1 MTSPRFL
8 VGIDLGTTNTV
19 VAFCEITDNLE
30 QSNVTLF
37 DIDQLIGP
45 GEVVRKPL
53 LPSFRYHPADGQ
65 ISPSDLILPWESV
78 RTEGDIDNVIV
89 GEWARELGAK
99 VEGRQVSSAKSWLS
113 HQAVDRRSEILPWAG
128 AADVEKVS
136 PVTASASYLNHI
148 RQSWNYRHPSNKLED
163 QDVVVTVPASFDETA
178 RKLTLEAAEQAG
190 LGKIV
195 LLEEPQAVCYDWY
208 ARHQHTASEELK
220 TLPLIL
226 VCDVGGGT
234 TDLSLIEA
242 KFDSDELALDRI
254 GVGEHL
260 MLGGDNLDLALAHLA
275 EQRFSQSKKLNA
287 ANLTK
292 LIQQTRKAKENLLSA
307 NAPDEVKITMLGS
320 GSKLLGGT
328 KSVQLSKQE
337 VHQIALDGFFP
348 LSGFEEVPDK
358 RRSAVVEFGLPYV
371 ADPAVSKH
379 IAEFLTQHQQVS
391 YAALNRANKLNLES
405 NQDLESNQNLES
417 NQYLENGEGTEKP
430 AIPVGLLLNGG
441 VFNSELVTERI
452 TQLLEN
458 WKGTPITVLDNP
470 HPDWSV
476 ALGAVA
482 FGKARRGAQLKIGGG
497 AARSYFLHL
506 PEKNKMG
513 KALCLLAKGTE
524 EGHEIRLSGRRFSLT
539 LGEPVK
545 FNLLTSTHDS
555 FGNTNSGSNASI
567 QNGMMVDVDPDIFAP
582 LPPYISTLESEGAT
596 LQANQKERVEVQLAC
611 QLTEVG
617 TLKMECVS
625 TEDDSTENDSKRW
638 KLEFEVRNQQADD
651 QENSSF
657 HPNLEECKTLISRI
671 YSGNKKSAEG
681 KEIKTLPK
689 DLERKLGKRE
699 EWDFATLRQ
708 LFDAFSQG
716 RKRRRRSEQHEK
728 NWLRLAGFSMRPG
741 FGDPTDSWRIEQI
754 WSLYQQSIQFK
765 NHQGWTDWWVFW
777 RRVAGGLSQEQQ
789 ETILADIAK
798 YLHPGAMKNP
808 QSAKAAQDMG
818 YESMVR
824 LSASLE
830 NLDVEDKVLLATWYL
845 SKAMNHNQF
854 EQAHWWA
861 LGRLAS
867 RTPLYGSQHNAI
879 PREQIEQWLPK
890 LLELNWQKEQMIAFA
905 VVMMCR
911 KTGDRLFDV
920 SDDYREQVRSKL
932 KQSKVPESW
941 ISLVEEVKELSESES
956 KRVFGDALPSGLT
969 LISS

>member
-1 MTSPRFL
+1 MASPRFL

-19 VAFCEITDNLE
+19 VAYCEITDNLE
-30 QSNVTLF
+30 QSEVSLF

-53 LPSFRYHPADGQ
+53 LPSFRYHPAVGQ
-65 ISPSDLILPWESV
+65 ISPSDLTLPWENEPVS
-78 RTEGDIDNVIV
+78 GDISNVIV

-113 HQAVDRRSEILPWAG
+113 HQAVDRSSDILPWAG
-128 AADVEKVS
+128 AQDVDKVS
-136 PVTASASYLNHI
+136 PVIASASYLNHI
-148 RQSWNYRHPSNKLED
+148 RQAWNYRHPSNKLED

-178 RKLTLEAAEQAG
+178 RKLTLEAAELAG
-190 LGKIV
+190 LKKIV

-208 ARHQHTASEELK
+208 ARHQQTAADELK
-220 TLPLIL
+220 DLPLIL

-242 KFDSDELALDRI
+242 KFTHDDLALDRI

-275 EQRFSQSKKLNA
+275 ESRFSQTKKLTA
-287 ANLTK
+287 ASLTK
-292 LIQQTRKAKENLLSA
+292 LIQQTRKAKENLLSTS
-307 NAPDEVKITMLGS
+307 APEEVKITMLGS

-328 KSVQLSKQE
+328 KSIALSKQE

-348 LSGFEEVPDK
+348 LSDFSEVPDK

-379 IAEFLTQHQQVS
+379 VAEFLTQHQQVS
-391 YAALNRANKLNLES
+391 RAALGIEDDKHN
-405 NQDLESNQNLES
+405 
-417 NQYLENGEGTEKP
+417 

-441 VFNSELVTERI
+441 VFNSALVTERV
-452 TQLLEN
+452 TTLLSD
-458 WKGTPITVLDNP
+458 WRGAPVTVLDNP

-506 PEKNKMG
+506 QEKNKMG

-539 LGEPVK
+539 LGEPVR
-545 FNLLTSTHDS
+545 FNLLTSTHDTLTN
-555 FGNTNSGSNASI
+555 NTAI
-567 QNGMMVDVDPDIFAP
+567 QNGVMVDVDPDLFAP
-582 LPPYISTLESEGAT
+582 LPPYITTLEGEGAE

-625 TEDDSTENDSKRW
+625 AEDDSKRW
-638 KLEFEVRNQQADD
+638 ELEFEVRNKQTDD
-651 QENSSF
+651 SEQVKL
-657 HPNLEECKTLISRI
+657 HPKLNECKELIARL
-671 YSGNKKSAEG
+671 YSGNKKSAES
-681 KEIKTLPK
+681 KEIKTLAK
-689 DLERKLGKRE
+689 DLEKKLGKRD
-699 EWDFATLRQ
+699 EWDFTTLRQ
-708 LFDAFSQG
+708 LFDTFAQG

-728 NWLRLAGFSMRPG
+728 NWLRLAGFALRPG
-741 FGDPTDSWRIEQI
+741 FGDPTDSWRIEQV
-754 WSLYQQSIQFK
+754 WGLYQQNIQFK

-777 RRVAGGLSQEQQ
+777 RRIAGGLSQEQQ

-830 NLDVEDKVLLATWYL
+830 HLEVEDKVLLATWFL
-845 SKAMNHNQF
+845 SKAINHNQF

-861 LGRLAS
+861 MGRLAS
-867 RTPLYGSQHNAI
+867 RTPLYGSQHNVI
-879 PREQIEQWLPK
+879 PREQAEQWLPK
-890 LLELNWQKEQMIAFA
+890 LLEQNWQKEPMIAFA
-905 VVMMCR
+905 AVMICR
-911 KTGDRLFDV
+911 KTGDRLFDI
-920 SDDYREQVRSKL
+920 SDDYREQVLAKL

-941 ISLVEEVKELSESES
+941 VSLVEEVKELSESES
-956 KRVFGDALPSGLT
+956 KRIFGDALPSGLT
-969 LISS
+969 LVNN

>member
-1 MTSPRFL
+1 MASPRFL

-19 VAFCEITDNLE
+19 VAYCEITDNLE
-30 QSNVTLF
+30 QSEVSLF

-53 LPSFRYHPADGQ
+53 LPSFRYHPAVGQ
-65 ISPSDLILPWESV
+65 ISPSDLTLPWDNEPV
-78 RTEGDIDNVIV
+78 AGDINNVIV

-113 HQAVDRRSEILPWAG
+113 HQAVDRNSDILPWAG
-128 AADVEKVS
+128 AQDVDKVS
-136 PVTASASYLNHI
+136 PVIASASYLNHI
-148 RQSWNYRHPSNKLED
+148 RQAWNYRHPSNKLED

-178 RKLTLEAAEQAG
+178 RKLTLEAAELAG
-190 LGKIV
+190 LKKIV

-208 ARHQHTASEELK
+208 ARHQQTAADELK
-220 TLPLIL
+220 GLPLIL

-242 KFDSDELALDRI
+242 KFTHDDLALDRI

-275 EQRFSQSKKLNA
+275 ESRFNQNKKLTA
-287 ANLTK
+287 ASLTK

-307 NAPDEVKITMLGS
+307 SAPDEVKITMLGS

-328 KSVQLSKQE
+328 KSIALSKQE

-348 LSGFEEVPDK
+348 LSDFSEVPDK

-379 IAEFLTQHQQVS
+379 VAEFLTQHQQVS
-391 YAALNRANKLNLES
+391 RAALGIEDDK
-405 NQDLESNQNLES
+405 QN
-417 NQYLENGEGTEKP
+417 

-441 VFNSELVTERI
+441 VFNSDLVTERV
-452 TQLLEN
+452 TTLLSD
-458 WKGTPITVLDNP
+458 WRGAPVTVLDNP

-506 PEKNKMG
+506 QEKNKMG

-539 LGEPVK
+539 LGEPVR
-545 FNLLTSTHDS
+545 FNLLTSTHDTLTN
-555 FGNTNSGSNASI
+555 NTAI
-567 QNGMMVDVDPDIFAP
+567 QNGVMVDVDPDLFAP
-582 LPPYISTLESEGAT
+582 LPPYITTLEGEGAE

-625 TEDDSTENDSKRW
+625 AEDDKKRW
-638 KLEFEVRNQQADD
+638 ELEFEVRNKQADD
-651 QENSSF
+651 GEEIQL
-657 HPNLEECKTLISRI
+657 HPRLNECKELIARL

-681 KEIKTLPK
+681 KEIKTLAK
-689 DLERKLGKRE
+689 DLEKKLGKRD
-699 EWDFATLRQ
+699 EWDFTTLRQ
-708 LFDAFSQG
+708 LFDTFAQG

-728 NWLRLAGFSMRPG
+728 NWLRLAGFALRPG
-741 FGDPTDSWRIEQI
+741 FGDPTDSWRIEQV
-754 WSLYQQSIQFK
+754 WGLYQQNIQFK

-777 RRVAGGLSQEQQ
+777 RRIAGGLSQEQQ

-808 QSAKAAQDMG
+808 QSAKAAQEMG

-830 NLDVEDKVLLATWYL
+830 HLEVEDKVLLATWFL
-845 SKAMNHNQF
+845 SKAINQNQF

-861 LGRLAS
+861 MGRLAS
-867 RTPLYGSQHNAI
+867 RTPLYGSQHNVI
-879 PREQIEQWLPK
+879 PREQAEQWLPK
-890 LLELNWQKEQMIAFA
+890 LLEQNWLKEPMIAFA
-905 VVMMCR
+905 AVMICR
-911 KTGDRLFDV
+911 KTGDRLFDI
-920 SDDYREQVRSKL
+920 SDDYREQVLTKL

-941 ISLVEEVKELSESES
+941 VSLVEEVKELSESES

-969 LISS
+969 LVHH

>member
-1 MTSPRFL
+1 MASPRFL

-19 VAFCEITDNLE
+19 VAYCEITDNLE
-30 QSNVTLF
+30 QSEVSLF

-53 LPSFRYHPADGQ
+53 LPSFRYHPAVGQ
-65 ISPSDLILPWESV
+65 ISPSDLTLPWDNEPV
-78 RTEGDIDNVIV
+78 AGDINNVIV

-113 HQAVDRRSEILPWAG
+113 HQAVDRNSDILPWAG
-128 AADVEKVS
+128 AQDVDKVS
-136 PVTASASYLNHI
+136 PVIASASYLNHI
-148 RQSWNYRHPSNKLED
+148 RQAWNYRHPSNKLED

-178 RKLTLEAAEQAG
+178 RKLTLEAAELAG
-190 LGKIV
+190 LKKIV

-208 ARHQHTASEELK
+208 ARHQQTAADELK
-220 TLPLIL
+220 DLPLIL

-242 KFDSDELALDRI
+242 KFTHDDLALDRI

-275 EQRFSQSKKLNA
+275 ESRFSQNKKLTA
-287 ANLTK
+287 ASLTK
-292 LIQQTRKAKENLLSA
+292 LIQQTRKAKENLLSTS
-307 NAPDEVKITMLGS
+307 APDEVKITMLGS

-328 KSVQLSKQE
+328 KSIALSKQE

-348 LSGFEEVPDK
+348 LSDFSEVPDK

-379 IAEFLTQHQQVS
+379 VAEFLTQHQQVS
-391 YAALNRANKLNLES
+391 RAALGIEDDK
-405 NQDLESNQNLES
+405 QN
-417 NQYLENGEGTEKP
+417 

-441 VFNSELVTERI
+441 VFNSDLVTERV
-452 TQLLEN
+452 TTLLSD
-458 WKGTPITVLDNP
+458 WRSAPVTVLDNP

-506 PEKNKMG
+506 QEKNKMG

-539 LGEPVK
+539 LGEPVR
-545 FNLLTSTHDS
+545 FNLLTSTHDTLTN
-555 FGNTNSGSNASI
+555 NTAI
-567 QNGMMVDVDPDIFAP
+567 QNGVMVDVDPDLFAP
-582 LPPYISTLESEGAT
+582 LPPYITTLEGEGAE

-625 TEDDSTENDSKRW
+625 AEDDKKRW
-638 KLEFEVRNQQADD
+638 ELEFEVRNKQADD
-651 QENSSF
+651 GEEIQL
-657 HPNLEECKTLISRI
+657 HPRLNECKELIARL

-681 KEIKTLPK
+681 KEIKTLAK
-689 DLERKLGKRE
+689 DLEKKLGKRD
-699 EWDFATLRQ
+699 EWDFTTLRQ
-708 LFDAFSQG
+708 LFDTFAQG

-728 NWLRLAGFSMRPG
+728 NWLRLAGFALRPG
-741 FGDPTDSWRIEQI
+741 FGDPTDSWRIEQV
-754 WSLYQQSIQFK
+754 WGLYQQNIQFK

-777 RRVAGGLSQEQQ
+777 RRIAGGLSQEQQ

-808 QSAKAAQDMG
+808 QSAKAAQEMG

-830 NLDVEDKVLLATWYL
+830 HLEVEDKVLLATWFL
-845 SKAMNHNQF
+845 SKAINQNQF

-861 LGRLAS
+861 MGRLAS
-867 RTPLYGSQHNAI
+867 RTPLYGSQHNVI
-879 PREQIEQWLPK
+879 PREQAEQWLPK
-890 LLELNWQKEQMIAFA
+890 LLEQNWLKEPMIAFA
-905 VVMMCR
+905 AVMICR
-911 KTGDRLFDV
+911 KTGDRLFDI
-920 SDDYREQVRSKL
+920 SDDYREQVLTKL

-941 ISLVEEVKELSESES
+941 VSLVEEVKELSESES

-969 LISS
+969 LVHH

>member
-1 MTSPRFL
+1 MASPRFL

-19 VAFCEITDNLE
+19 VAYCEITDNLE
-30 QSNVTLF
+30 QSEVSLF

-53 LPSFRYHPADGQ
+53 LPSFRYHPAVGQ
-65 ISPSDLILPWESV
+65 ISPSDLTLPWDNEPV
-78 RTEGDIDNVIV
+78 AGDINNVIV

-113 HQAVDRRSEILPWAG
+113 HQAVDRNSDILPWAG
-128 AADVEKVS
+128 AQDVDKVS
-136 PVTASASYLNHI
+136 PVIASASYLNHI
-148 RQSWNYRHPSNKLED
+148 RQAWNYRHPSNKLED

-178 RKLTLEAAEQAG
+178 RKLTLEAAELAG
-190 LGKIV
+190 LKKIV

-208 ARHQHTASEELK
+208 ARHQQTAANELK
-220 TLPLIL
+220 DLPLIL

-242 KFDSDELALDRI
+242 KFTHDDLALDRI

-275 EQRFSQSKKLNA
+275 ESRFSQNKKLTA
-287 ANLTK
+287 ASLTK
-292 LIQQTRKAKENLLSA
+292 LIQQTRKAKENLLSTS
-307 NAPDEVKITMLGS
+307 APDEVKITMLGS

-328 KSVQLSKQE
+328 KSIALSKQE

-348 LSGFEEVPDK
+348 LSDFSEVPDK

-379 IAEFLTQHQQVS
+379 VAEFLTQHQQVS
-391 YAALNRANKLNLES
+391 RAALGIEDDK
-405 NQDLESNQNLES
+405 QN
-417 NQYLENGEGTEKP
+417 

-441 VFNSELVTERI
+441 VFNSDLVTERV
-452 TQLLEN
+452 TTLLSD
-458 WKGTPITVLDNP
+458 WRGAPVTVLDNP

-506 PEKNKMG
+506 QEKNKMG

-539 LGEPVK
+539 LGEPVR
-545 FNLLTSTHDS
+545 FNLLTSTHDTLTN
-555 FGNTNSGSNASI
+555 NTAI
-567 QNGMMVDVDPDIFAP
+567 QNGVMVDVDPDLFAP
-582 LPPYISTLESEGAT
+582 LPPYITTLEGEGAE

-625 TEDDSTENDSKRW
+625 AEDDSKRW
-638 KLEFEVRNQQADD
+638 ELEFEVRNKQTDD
-651 QENSSF
+651 SEQVKL
-657 HPNLEECKTLISRI
+657 HPKLNECKELIARL

-681 KEIKTLPK
+681 KEIKTLAK
-689 DLERKLGKRE
+689 DLEKKLGKRD
-699 EWDFATLRQ
+699 EWEFTTLRQ
-708 LFDAFSQG
+708 LFDTFAQG

-728 NWLRLAGFSMRPG
+728 NWLRLAGFALRPG
-741 FGDPTDSWRIEQI
+741 FGDPTDSWRIEQV
-754 WSLYQQSIQFK
+754 WGLYQQNIQFK

-777 RRVAGGLSQEQQ
+777 RRIAGGLSQEQQ

-808 QSAKAAQDMG
+808 QSAKAAQEMG

-830 NLDVEDKVLLATWYL
+830 HLEVEDKVLLATWFL
-845 SKAMNHNQF
+845 SKAINQNQF

-861 LGRLAS
+861 MGRLAS
-867 RTPLYGSQHNAI
+867 RTPLYGSQHNVI
-879 PREQIEQWLPK
+879 PREQAEQWLPK
-890 LLELNWQKEQMIAFA
+890 LLEQNWLKEPMIAFA
-905 VVMMCR
+905 AVMICR
-911 KTGDRLFDV
+911 KTGDRLFDI
-920 SDDYREQVRSKL
+920 SDDYREQVLTKL

-941 ISLVEEVKELSESES
+941 VSLVEEVKELSESES

-969 LISS
+969 LVHH

>member
-1 MTSPRFL
+1 MASPRFL

-19 VAFCEITDNLE
+19 VAYCEITDNLE
-30 QSNVTLF
+30 QSEVSLF

-53 LPSFRYHPADGQ
+53 LPSFRYHPAVGQ
-65 ISPSDLILPWESV
+65 ISPSDLTLPWENEPVS
-78 RTEGDIDNVIV
+78 GDISNVIV

-113 HQAVDRRSEILPWAG
+113 HQAVDRSSDILPWAG
-128 AADVEKVS
+128 AQDVDKVS
-136 PVTASASYLNHI
+136 PVIASASYLNHI
-148 RQSWNYRHPSNKLED
+148 RQAWNYRHPSNKLED

-178 RKLTLEAAEQAG
+178 RKLTLEAAQLAG
-190 LGKIV
+190 LKKIV

-208 ARHQHTASEELK
+208 ARHQQTAADELK
-220 TLPLIL
+220 ELPLIL

-242 KFDSDELALDRI
+242 SFSSQDELALDRI

-275 EQRFSQSKKLNA
+275 ESRFNQSKKLTA
-287 ANLTK
+287 ASLTK

-307 NAPDEVKITMLGS
+307 SAPEEVKITMLGS

-328 KSVQLSKQE
+328 KSIGLSKQE

-348 LSGFEEVPDK
+348 LSDFSEVPDK

-379 IAEFLTQHQQVS
+379 VAEFLTQHQQVAR
-391 YAALNRANKLNLES
+391 AALGIEDDK
-405 NQDLESNQNLES
+405 QN
-417 NQYLENGEGTEKP
+417 

-441 VFNSELVTERI
+441 VFNSELVTERV
-452 TQLLEN
+452 TTLLSD
-458 WKGTPITVLDNP
+458 WRGAPVTVLDNP

-506 PEKNKMG
+506 QEKNKMG

-539 LGEPVK
+539 LGEPVR
-545 FNLLTSTHDS
+545 FNLLTSTHDTLTN
-555 FGNTNSGSNASI
+555 NTAI
-567 QNGMMVDVDPDIFAP
+567 QNGVMVDVDPDLFAP
-582 LPPYISTLESEGAT
+582 LPPYITTLEGEGAE

-625 TEDDSTENDSKRW
+625 AEDDSKRW
-638 KLEFEVRNQQADD
+638 ELEFEVRNKQTDD
-651 QENSSF
+651 SEQVKL
-657 HPNLEECKTLISRI
+657 HPKLNECKELIARL
-671 YSGNKKSAEG
+671 YSGNKKSAES
-681 KEIKTLPK
+681 KEIKTLAK
-689 DLERKLGKRE
+689 DLERKLGKRD
-699 EWDFATLRQ
+699 EWDFTTLRQ
-708 LFDAFSQG
+708 LFDTFAQG

-728 NWLRLAGFSMRPG
+728 NWLRLAGFALRPG
-741 FGDPTDSWRIEQI
+741 FGDPTDSWRIEQV
-754 WSLYQQSIQFK
+754 WGLYQQNIQFK

-777 RRVAGGLSQEQQ
+777 RRIAGGLSQEQQ

-830 NLDVEDKVLLATWYL
+830 HLEVEDKVLLATWFL
-845 SKAMNHNQF
+845 SKAINHNQF

-861 LGRLAS
+861 MGRLAS
-867 RTPLYGSQHNAI
+867 RTPLYGSQHNVV
-879 PREQIEQWLPK
+879 PREQAEQWLPK
-890 LLELNWQKEQMIAFA
+890 LLEQNWQKEPMIAFA
-905 VVMMCR
+905 AVMICR
-911 KTGDRLFDV
+911 KTGDRLFDI
-920 SDDYREQVRSKL
+920 SDDYREQVLAKL

-941 ISLVEEVKELSESES
+941 VSLVEEVKELSESES
-956 KRVFGDALPSGLT
+956 KRIFGDALPSGLT
-969 LISS
+969 LVNN

>member
-1 MTSPRFL
+1 M
-8 VGIDLGTTNTV
+8 
-19 VAFCEITDNLE
+19 
-30 QSNVTLF
+30 
-37 DIDQLIGP
+37 
-45 GEVVRKPL
+45 
-53 LPSFRYHPADGQ
+53 
-65 ISPSDLILPWESV
+65 
-78 RTEGDIDNVIV
+78 
-89 GEWARELGAK
+89 
-99 VEGRQVSSAKSWLS
+99 EGRQVSSAKSWLS
-113 HQAVDRRSEILPWAG
+113 HQAVDRSSDILPWAG
-128 AADVEKVS
+128 AQDVDKVS
-136 PVTASASYLNHI
+136 PVIASASYLNHI
-148 RQSWNYRHPSNKLED
+148 RQAWNYRHPSNKLED

-178 RKLTLEAAEQAG
+178 RKLTLEAAELAG
-190 LGKIV
+190 LKKIV

-208 ARHQHTASEELK
+208 ARHQQTAADELK
-220 TLPLIL
+220 ELPLIL

-242 KFDSDELALDRI
+242 SFSSQDELALDRI

-275 EQRFSQSKKLNA
+275 ESRLSQNKGEQSKKLTA
-287 ANLTK
+287 ASLTK

-307 NAPDEVKITMLGS
+307 SAPDEVKITMLGS

-328 KSVQLSKQE
+328 KSIALSKQE

-348 LSGFEEVPDK
+348 LSDFSDVPDK

-379 IAEFLTQHQQVS
+379 VAEFLTQHQQVAR
-391 YAALNRANKLNLES
+391 AALGLE
-405 NQDLESNQNLES
+405 DDKQN
-417 NQYLENGEGTEKP
+417 

-441 VFNSELVTERI
+441 VFNSALVTERV
-452 TQLLEN
+452 TTLLSD
-458 WKGTPITVLDNP
+458 WRGAPVTVLDNP

-506 PEKNKMG
+506 QEKNKMG

-539 LGEPVK
+539 LGEPVR
-545 FNLLTSTHDS
+545 FNLLTSTHDTLTN
-555 FGNTNSGSNASI
+555 NTAI
-567 QNGMMVDVDPDIFAP
+567 QNGVMVDVDPDLFAP
-582 LPPYISTLESEGAT
+582 LPPYITTLEGEGAE

-625 TEDDSTENDSKRW
+625 AEDDSKRW
-638 KLEFEVRNQQADD
+638 ELEFEVRNKQTDD
-651 QENSSF
+651 SEQVKL
-657 HPNLEECKTLISRI
+657 HPKLNECKELIARL
-671 YSGNKKSAEG
+671 YSGNKKSAES
-681 KEIKTLPK
+681 KEIKTLAR
-689 DLERKLGKRE
+689 DLEKKLGKRD
-699 EWDFATLRQ
+699 EWDFTTLRQ
-708 LFDAFSQG
+708 LFDTFAQG

-728 NWLRLAGFSMRPG
+728 NWLRLAGFALRPG
-741 FGDPTDSWRIEQI
+741 FGDPTDSWRIKQV
-754 WSLYQQSIQFK
+754 WGLYQQNIQFK

-777 RRVAGGLSQEQQ
+777 RRIAGGLSQEQQ

-830 NLDVEDKVLLATWYL
+830 HLEVEDKVLLATWFL
-845 SKAMNHNQF
+845 SKAINHNQF

-861 LGRLAS
+861 MGRLAS
-867 RTPLYGSQHNAI
+867 RTPLYGSQHNVV
-879 PREQIEQWLPK
+879 PREQAEQWLPK
-890 LLELNWQKEQMIAFA
+890 LLEQNWQKEPMIAFA
-905 VVMMCR
+905 AVMICR
-911 KTGDRLFDV
+911 KTGDRLFDI
-920 SDDYREQVRSKL
+920 SDDYREQVLTKL

-941 ISLVEEVKELSESES
+941 VSLVEEVKELSESES
-956 KRVFGDALPSGLT
+956 KRIFGDALQAA
-969 LISS
+969 

>member
-1 MTSPRFL
+1 MASPRFL

-19 VAFCEITDNLE
+19 VAFCEITDDLQ
-30 QSNVTLF
+30 QSEVSLF
-37 DIDQLIGP
+37 EIDQLIGP

-53 LPSFRYHPADGQ
+53 LPSFRYHPAQGQ
-65 ISPSDLILPWESV
+65 ISPSDLTLPWEPV
-78 RTEGDIDNVIV
+78 PVAGDIKHVIV

-113 HQAVDRRSEILPWAG
+113 HQGVDRSSDILPWAG
-128 AADVEKVS
+128 ATDVDKVS
-136 PVTASASYLNHI
+136 PVIASASYLNHI
-148 RQSWNYRHPSNKLED
+148 RQAWNYRNPSNKLED

-178 RKLTLEAAEQAG
+178 RKLTLEAAQLAG
-190 LGKIV
+190 LNKIV

-208 ARHQHTASEELK
+208 ARHQQSAAEELK
-220 TLPLIL
+220 QLPLIL

-242 KFDSDELALDRI
+242 SFDSNDALALDRI

-275 EQRFSQSKKLNA
+275 ETRFNQSKKLNA
-287 ANLTK
+287 ASLTK
-292 LIQQTRKAKENLLSA
+292 LIQQTRKAKENLLAA

-328 KSVQLSKQE
+328 KSIGLSKQE

-348 LSGFEEVPDK
+348 LSDFEQTPDK

-379 IAEFLTQHQQVS
+379 VAEFLNQHQQVS
-391 YAALNRANKLNLES
+391 YSALNQEDQS
-405 NQDLESNQNLES
+405 
-417 NQYLENGEGTEKP
+417 KP

-441 VFNSELVTERI
+441 VFNSELVAERV
-452 TQLLEN
+452 TSLLGN
-458 WKGTPITVLDNP
+458 WRGEPVTVLDNP

-506 PEKNKMG
+506 QEKNKMG
-513 KALCLLAKGTE
+513 KALCLLSKGTE

-539 LGEPVK
+539 LGEPVR
-545 FNLLTSTHDS
+545 FNLLTTTHDTLTN
-555 FGNTNSGSNASI
+555 NTAI
-567 QNGMMVDVDPDIFAP
+567 QNGVMVDIDPDLFAP
-582 LPPYISTLESEGAT
+582 LPPYISTLEGEGVE
-596 LQANQKERVEVQLAC
+596 LKANQKERVEVQLAC

-617 TLKMECVS
+617 TLKMECVNV
-625 TEDDSTENDSKRW
+625 EDDSKRW
-638 KLEFEVRNQQADD
+638 ELEFEVRNQKVEEEQQQDL
-651 QENSSF
+651 
-657 HPNLEECKTLISRI
+657 HPRLAECKELVSRI
-671 YSGNKKSAEG
+671 YSGNKKSADS
-681 KEIKTLPK
+681 KEIKTLAK
-689 DLERKLGKRE
+689 ELEKKLGKRE
-699 EWDFATLRQ
+699 EWDFPTLRH
-708 LFDAFSQG
+708 LFDSFALG
-716 RKRRRRSEQHEK
+716 RKRRRRSEPHEK
-728 NWLRLAGFSMRPG
+728 NWLRLAGFSLRPG
-741 FGDPTDSWRIEQI
+741 FGDATDSWRIEQV
-754 WSLYQQSIQFK
+754 WGLYQQGIQFK

-777 RRVAGGLSQEQQ
+777 RRIAGGLSQEQQ

-824 LSASLE
+824 LAASLE
-830 NLDVEDKVLLATWYL
+830 HLEVEDKVLLASWCL
-845 SKAMNHNQF
+845 SKAINHNQF

-867 RTPLYGSQHNAI
+867 RTPLYGSQHSVI
-879 PREQIEQWLPK
+879 PREQAEQWLPK
-890 LLELNWQKEQMIAFA
+890 LLEQNWQKEPMIAFA
-905 VVMMCR
+905 AVMICR
-911 KTGDRLFDV
+911 KTGDRLFDI
-920 SDDYREQVRSKL
+920 SDSFRAEVITKL
-932 KQSKVPESW
+932 KQSKVPDSW
-941 ISLVEEVKELSESES
+941 LSLVEEVKELSESES

-969 LISS
+969 LVNH

>member
-1 MTSPRFL
+1 MASPRFL

-19 VAFCEITDNLE
+19 VAYCEITDNLE
-30 QSNVTLF
+30 QSEVSLF

-53 LPSFRYHPADGQ
+53 LPSFRYHPAVGQ
-65 ISPSDLILPWESV
+65 ISPSDLTLPWDNEPVAS
-78 RTEGDIDNVIV
+78 DINNVIV

-113 HQAVDRRSEILPWAG
+113 HQAVDRNSDILPWAG
-128 AADVEKVS
+128 AQDVDKVS
-136 PVTASASYLNHI
+136 PVIASASYLNHI
-148 RQSWNYRHPSNKLED
+148 RQAWNYRHPSNKLED

-178 RKLTLEAAEQAG
+178 RKLTLEAAELAG
-190 LGKIV
+190 LKKIV

-208 ARHQHTASEELK
+208 ARHQQTAADELK
-220 TLPLIL
+220 DLPLIL

-242 KFDSDELALDRI
+242 KFTNSDLALDRI

-275 EQRFSQSKKLNA
+275 ESRFSQNKKLTA
-287 ANLTK
+287 ASLTK
-292 LIQQTRKAKENLLSA
+292 LIQQTRKAKENLLSTS
-307 NAPDEVKITMLGS
+307 APDEVKITMLGS

-328 KSVQLSKQE
+328 KSIALSKQE

-348 LSGFEEVPDK
+348 LSDFSEVPDK

-379 IAEFLTQHQQVS
+379 VAEFLTQHQQVAR
-391 YAALNRANKLNLES
+391 AALGIEDDK
-405 NQDLESNQNLES
+405 QN
-417 NQYLENGEGTEKP
+417 

-441 VFNSELVTERI
+441 VFNSDLVTERV
-452 TQLLEN
+452 TTLLSD
-458 WKGTPITVLDNP
+458 WRGAPVTVLDNP

-506 PEKNKMG
+506 QEKNKMG

-539 LGEPVK
+539 LGEPVR
-545 FNLLTSTHDS
+545 FNLLTSTHDTLTN
-555 FGNTNSGSNASI
+555 NTAI
-567 QNGMMVDVDPDIFAP
+567 QNGVMVDVDPDLFAP
-582 LPPYISTLESEGAT
+582 LPPYITTLEGEGAE

-625 TEDDSTENDSKRW
+625 AEDDSKRW
-638 KLEFEVRNQQADD
+638 ELEFEVRNKQTDD
-651 QENSSF
+651 SEQVKL
-657 HPNLEECKTLISRI
+657 HPKLNECKELIARL

-681 KEIKTLPK
+681 KEIKTLAK
-689 DLERKLGKRE
+689 DLEKKLGKRD
-699 EWDFATLRQ
+699 EWDFTTLRQ
-708 LFDAFSQG
+708 LFDTFAQG

-728 NWLRLAGFSMRPG
+728 NWLRLAGFALRPG
-741 FGDPTDSWRIEQI
+741 FGDPTDSWRIEQV
-754 WSLYQQSIQFK
+754 WGLYQQNIQFK

-777 RRVAGGLSQEQQ
+777 RRIAGGLSQEQQ

-808 QSAKAAQDMG
+808 QSAKAAQEMG

-830 NLDVEDKVLLATWYL
+830 HLEVEDKVLLATWFL
-845 SKAMNHNQF
+845 SKAINQNQF

-861 LGRLAS
+861 MGRLAS
-867 RTPLYGSQHNAI
+867 RTPLYGSQHNVI
-879 PREQIEQWLPK
+879 PREQAEQWLPK
-890 LLELNWQKEQMIAFA
+890 LLEQNWLKEPMIAFA
-905 VVMMCR
+905 AVMICR
-911 KTGDRLFDV
+911 KTGDRLFDI
-920 SDDYREQVRSKL
+920 SDDYREQVLTKL

-941 ISLVEEVKELSESES
+941 VSLVEEVKELSESES
-956 KRVFGDALPSGLT
+956 KRVFGDALPNGLT
-969 LISS
+969 LVHH

>member
-1 MTSPRFL
+1 MASPRFL

-19 VAFCEITDNLE
+19 VAYCEITDNLE
-30 QSNVTLF
+30 QSKVSLF

-53 LPSFRYHPADGQ
+53 LPSFRYHPAVGQ
-65 ISPSDLILPWESV
+65 ISPSDLTLPWENEPVS
-78 RTEGDIDNVIV
+78 GDISNVIV
-89 GEWARELGAK
+89 GEWARELGTK

-113 HQAVDRRSEILPWAG
+113 HQAVDRSSDILPWAG
-128 AADVEKVS
+128 AQDVDKVS
-136 PVTASASYLNHI
+136 PVIASASYLNHI
-148 RQSWNYRHPSNKLED
+148 RQAWNYRHPSNKLED

-178 RKLTLEAAEQAG
+178 RKLTLEAAELAG
-190 LGKIV
+190 LKKIV

-208 ARHQHTASEELK
+208 ARHQQTAADELK
-220 TLPLIL
+220 ELPLIL

-242 KFDSDELALDRI
+242 SFSSQDELALDRI

-275 EQRFSQSKKLNA
+275 ESRFNQSKKLTA
-287 ANLTK
+287 ASLTK

-307 NAPDEVKITMLGS
+307 SAPEEVKITMLGS

-328 KSVQLSKQE
+328 KSIGLSKQE

-348 LSGFEEVPDK
+348 LSDFSEVPDK

-379 IAEFLTQHQQVS
+379 VAEFLTQHQQVAR
-391 YAALNRANKLNLES
+391 AALGIEDDK
-405 NQDLESNQNLES
+405 QN
-417 NQYLENGEGTEKP
+417 

-441 VFNSELVTERI
+441 VFNSELVTERV
-452 TQLLEN
+452 TTLLSD
-458 WKGTPITVLDNP
+458 WRGAPVTVLDNP

-506 PEKNKMG
+506 QEKNKMG

-539 LGEPVK
+539 LGEPVR
-545 FNLLTSTHDS
+545 FNLLTSTHDTLTN
-555 FGNTNSGSNASI
+555 NTAI
-567 QNGMMVDVDPDIFAP
+567 QNGVMVDVDPDLFAP
-582 LPPYISTLESEGAT
+582 LPPYITTLEGEGAE
-596 LQANQKERVEVQLAC
+596 LQANQKERVGVQLAC

-625 TEDDSTENDSKRW
+625 AEDDSKRW
-638 KLEFEVRNQQADD
+638 ELEFEVRNKQTDD
-651 QENSSF
+651 SEQVKL
-657 HPNLEECKTLISRI
+657 HPKLNECKELIARL
-671 YSGNKKSAEG
+671 YSGNKKSAES
-681 KEIKTLPK
+681 KEIKTLAK
-689 DLERKLGKRE
+689 DLEKKLGKRD
-699 EWDFATLRQ
+699 EWDFTTLRQ
-708 LFDAFSQG
+708 LFDTFAQG

-728 NWLRLAGFSMRPG
+728 NWLRLAGFALRPG
-741 FGDPTDSWRIEQI
+741 FGDPTDSWRIEQV
-754 WSLYQQSIQFK
+754 WGLYQQNIQFK

-777 RRVAGGLSQEQQ
+777 RRIAGGLSQEQQ

-830 NLDVEDKVLLATWYL
+830 HLEVEDKVLLATWFL
-845 SKAMNHNQF
+845 SKAINHNQF

-861 LGRLAS
+861 MGRLAS
-867 RTPLYGSQHNAI
+867 RTPLYGSQHNVI
-879 PREQIEQWLPK
+879 PREQAEQWLPK
-890 LLELNWQKEQMIAFA
+890 LLEQNWQKEPMIAFA
-905 VVMMCR
+905 AVMICR
-911 KTGDRLFDV
+911 KTGDRLFDI
-920 SDDYREQVRSKL
+920 SDDYREQVLTKL

-941 ISLVEEVKELSESES
+941 VSLVEEVKELSESES
-956 KRVFGDALPSGLT
+956 KRIFGDALPSGLT
-969 LISS
+969 LVNN

>member
-1 MTSPRFL
+1 MASPRFL

-19 VAFCEITDNLE
+19 VAYCEITDNLE
-30 QSNVTLF
+30 QSEVSLF

-53 LPSFRYHPADGQ
+53 LPSFRYHPAVGQ
-65 ISPSDLILPWESV
+65 ISPSDLTLPWENEPV
-78 RTEGDIDNVIV
+78 AGDINNVIV

-113 HQAVDRRSEILPWAG
+113 HQAVDRNSDILPWAG
-128 AADVEKVS
+128 AQDVDKVS
-136 PVTASASYLNHI
+136 PVIASASYLNHI
-148 RQSWNYRHPSNKLED
+148 RQAWNYRHPSNKLED

-178 RKLTLEAAEQAG
+178 RKLTLEAAELAG
-190 LGKIV
+190 LKKIV

-208 ARHQHTASEELK
+208 ARHQQTAADELK
-220 TLPLIL
+220 DLPLIL

-242 KFDSDELALDRI
+242 KFTHDDLALDRI

-275 EQRFSQSKKLNA
+275 ESRFSQNKKLTA
-287 ANLTK
+287 ASLTK
-292 LIQQTRKAKENLLSA
+292 LIQQTRKAKENLLSTS
-307 NAPDEVKITMLGS
+307 APDEVKITMLGS

-328 KSVQLSKQE
+328 KSIALSKQE

-348 LSGFEEVPDK
+348 LSDFSEVPDK

-379 IAEFLTQHQQVS
+379 VAEFLTQHQQVS
-391 YAALNRANKLNLES
+391 RAALGIEDDK
-405 NQDLESNQNLES
+405 QN
-417 NQYLENGEGTEKP
+417 

-441 VFNSELVTERI
+441 VFNSDLVTERV
-452 TQLLEN
+452 TTLLSD
-458 WKGTPITVLDNP
+458 WRGAPVTILDNP

-506 PEKNKMG
+506 QEKNKMG

-539 LGEPVK
+539 LGEPVR
-545 FNLLTSTHDS
+545 FNLLTSTHDTLTN
-555 FGNTNSGSNASI
+555 NTAI
-567 QNGMMVDVDPDIFAP
+567 QNGVMVDVDPDLFAP
-582 LPPYISTLESEGAT
+582 LPPYITTLEGEGAE

-625 TEDDSTENDSKRW
+625 AEDDSKRW
-638 KLEFEVRNQQADD
+638 ELEFEVRNKQTDD
-651 QENSSF
+651 SEQVKL
-657 HPNLEECKTLISRI
+657 HPKLNECKELIARL

-681 KEIKTLPK
+681 KEIKTLAK
-689 DLERKLGKRE
+689 DLEKKLGKRD
-699 EWDFATLRQ
+699 EWDFTTLRQ
-708 LFDAFSQG
+708 LFDTFAQG

-728 NWLRLAGFSMRPG
+728 NWLRLAGFALRPG
-741 FGDPTDSWRIEQI
+741 FGDPTDSWRIEQV
-754 WSLYQQSIQFK
+754 WGLYQQNIQFK

-777 RRVAGGLSQEQQ
+777 RRIAGGLSQEQQ

-808 QSAKAAQDMG
+808 QSAKAAQEMG

-830 NLDVEDKVLLATWYL
+830 HLEVEDKVLLATWFL
-845 SKAMNHNQF
+845 SKAINQNQF

-861 LGRLAS
+861 MGRLAS
-867 RTPLYGSQHNAI
+867 RTPLYGSQHNVI
-879 PREQIEQWLPK
+879 PREQAEQWLPK
-890 LLELNWQKEQMIAFA
+890 LLEQNWLKEPMIAFA
-905 VVMMCR
+905 AVMICR
-911 KTGDRLFDV
+911 KTGDRLFDI
-920 SDDYREQVRSKL
+920 SDDYREQVLTKL

-941 ISLVEEVKELSESES
+941 VSLVEEVKELSESES

-969 LISS
+969 LVHH

>member
-1 MTSPRFL
+1 MASPRFL

-19 VAFCEITDNLE
+19 VAYCEITDNLE
-30 QSNVTLF
+30 QSEVSLF
-37 DIDQLIGP
+37 DIDQLFGP

-53 LPSFRYHPADGQ
+53 LPSFRYHPAVGQ
-65 ISPSDLILPWESV
+65 ISPSDLTLPWDNEPV
-78 RTEGDIDNVIV
+78 AGDINNVIV

-113 HQAVDRRSEILPWAG
+113 HQAVDRNSDILPWAG
-128 AADVEKVS
+128 AQDVDKVS
-136 PVTASASYLNHI
+136 PVIASASYLNHI
-148 RQSWNYRHPSNKLED
+148 RQAWNYRHPSNKLED

-178 RKLTLEAAEQAG
+178 RKLTLEAAELAG
-190 LGKIV
+190 LKKIV
-195 LLEEPQAVCYDWY
+195 LLEEPQAVCYDWH
-208 ARHQHTASEELK
+208 ARHQQTAADELK
-220 TLPLIL
+220 DLPLIL

-242 KFDSDELALDRI
+242 KFTNSDLALDRI

-275 EQRFSQSKKLNA
+275 ESRFSQNKKLTA
-287 ANLTK
+287 ASLTK

-307 NAPDEVKITMLGS
+307 SAPDEVKITMLGS

-328 KSVQLSKQE
+328 KSIALSKQE

-348 LSGFEEVPDK
+348 LSDFSEVPDK

-379 IAEFLTQHQQVS
+379 VAEFLTQHQQVS
-391 YAALNRANKLNLES
+391 RAALGIEDDKHN
-405 NQDLESNQNLES
+405 
-417 NQYLENGEGTEKP
+417 

-441 VFNSELVTERI
+441 VFNSALVTERV
-452 TQLLEN
+452 TTLLSD
-458 WKGTPITVLDNP
+458 WRGAPVTVLDNP

-506 PEKNKMG
+506 QEKNKMG

-539 LGEPVK
+539 LGEPVR
-545 FNLLTSTHDS
+545 FNLLTSTHDTLTN
-555 FGNTNSGSNASI
+555 NTAI
-567 QNGMMVDVDPDIFAP
+567 QNGVMVDVDPDLFAP
-582 LPPYISTLESEGAT
+582 LPPYITTLEGEGAE

-625 TEDDSTENDSKRW
+625 AEDDSKRW
-638 KLEFEVRNQQADD
+638 ELEFEVRNKQTDD
-651 QENSSF
+651 SEQVKL
-657 HPNLEECKTLISRI
+657 HPKLNECKELIARL

-681 KEIKTLPK
+681 NEIKTLAK
-689 DLERKLGKRE
+689 DLEKKLGKRD
-699 EWDFATLRQ
+699 EWDFTTLRQ
-708 LFDAFSQG
+708 LFDTFAQG

-728 NWLRLAGFSMRPG
+728 NWLRLAGFALRPG
-741 FGDPTDSWRIEQI
+741 FGDPTDSWRIEQV
-754 WSLYQQSIQFK
+754 WGLYQQNIQFK

-777 RRVAGGLSQEQQ
+777 RRIAGGLSQEQQ

-808 QSAKAAQDMG
+808 QSAKAAQEMG

-830 NLDVEDKVLLATWYL
+830 HLEVEDKVLLATWFL
-845 SKAMNHNQF
+845 SKAINQNQF

-861 LGRLAS
+861 MGRLAS
-867 RTPLYGSQHNAI
+867 RTPLYGSQHNVI
-879 PREQIEQWLPK
+879 PREQAEQWLPK
-890 LLELNWQKEQMIAFA
+890 LLEQNWLKEPMIAFA
-905 VVMMCR
+905 AVMICR
-911 KTGDRLFDV
+911 KTGDRLFDI
-920 SDDYREQVRSKL
+920 SDDYREQVLTKL

-941 ISLVEEVKELSESES
+941 VSLVEEVKELSESES

-969 LISS
+969 LVHH

>member
-1 MTSPRFL
+1 MASPRFL

-19 VAFCEITDNLE
+19 VAYCEITDNLE
-30 QSNVTLF
+30 QSEVSLF

-53 LPSFRYHPADGQ
+53 LPSFRYHPAIGQ
-65 ISPSDLILPWESV
+65 ISPSDLTLPWENEPVS
-78 RTEGDIDNVIV
+78 GDISNVIV

-113 HQAVDRRSEILPWAG
+113 HQAVDRSSDILPWAG
-128 AADVEKVS
+128 AHDVGKVS
-136 PVTASASYLNHI
+136 PVIASASYLNHI
-148 RQSWNYRHPSNKLED
+148 RQAWNYRHPSNKLED

-178 RKLTLEAAEQAG
+178 RKLTLEAAELAG
-190 LGKIV
+190 LKKIV

-208 ARHQHTASEELK
+208 ARHQQTAADELK
-220 TLPLIL
+220 ELPLIL

-242 KFDSDELALDRI
+242 SFSSQNELALDRI

-275 EQRFSQSKKLNA
+275 ESRFNQSKKLTA
-287 ANLTK
+287 ASLTK

-307 NAPDEVKITMLGS
+307 SAPEEVKITMLGS

-328 KSVQLSKQE
+328 KSIGLSKQE

-348 LSGFEEVPDK
+348 LSDFSEVPDK

-379 IAEFLTQHQQVS
+379 VAEFLTQHQQVS
-391 YAALNRANKLNLES
+391 RAALGIEDDK
-405 NQDLESNQNLES
+405 QN
-417 NQYLENGEGTEKP
+417 

-441 VFNSELVTERI
+441 VFNSELVTERV
-452 TQLLEN
+452 TTLLSD
-458 WKGTPITVLDNP
+458 WRGAPVTVLDNP

-506 PEKNKMG
+506 QEKNKMG
-513 KALCLLAKGTE
+513 KALCLLAKGEE

-539 LGEPVK
+539 LGEPVR
-545 FNLLTSTHDS
+545 FNLLTSTHDTLTN
-555 FGNTNSGSNASI
+555 NTAI
-567 QNGMMVDVDPDIFAP
+567 QNGVMVDVDPDLFAP
-582 LPPYISTLESEGAT
+582 LPPYITTLEGEGAE

-625 TEDDSTENDSKRW
+625 AEDDSKRW
-638 KLEFEVRNQQADD
+638 ELEFEVRNKQTDD
-651 QENSSF
+651 SEQVKL
-657 HPNLEECKTLISRI
+657 HPKLNECKELIARL
-671 YSGNKKSAEG
+671 YSGNKKSAES
-681 KEIKTLPK
+681 KEIKTLAK
-689 DLERKLGKRE
+689 DLEKKLGKRD
-699 EWDFATLRQ
+699 EWDFTTLRQ
-708 LFDAFSQG
+708 LFDTFAQG

-728 NWLRLAGFSMRPG
+728 NWLRLAGFALRPG
-741 FGDPTDSWRIEQI
+741 FGDPTDTWRIEQV
-754 WSLYQQSIQFK
+754 WGLYQQNIQFK

-777 RRVAGGLSQEQQ
+777 RRIAGGLSQEQQ

-824 LSASLE
+824 LAASLE
-830 NLDVEDKVLLATWYL
+830 HLEVEDKVLLATWFL
-845 SKAMNHNQF
+845 SKAINHNQF

-861 LGRLAS
+861 MGRLAS
-867 RTPLYGSQHNAI
+867 RTPLYGSQHNVI
-879 PREQIEQWLPK
+879 PREQAEQWLPK
-890 LLELNWQKEQMIAFA
+890 LLEQNWQKEPMIAFA
-905 VVMMCR
+905 AVMICR
-911 KTGDRLFDV
+911 KTGDRLFDI
-920 SDDYREQVRSKL
+920 SDDYREQVLTKL

-941 ISLVEEVKELSESES
+941 VSLVEEVKELSESES
-956 KRVFGDALPSGLT
+956 KRIFGDALPSGLT
-969 LISS
+969 LVNN

>member
-1 MTSPRFL
+1 MASPRFL

-19 VAFCEITDNLE
+19 VAYCEITDNLE
-30 QSNVTLF
+30 QSEVSLF

-53 LPSFRYHPADGQ
+53 LPSFRYHPAVGQ
-65 ISPSDLILPWESV
+65 ISSSDLTLPWDNEPV
-78 RTEGDIDNVIV
+78 AGDINNVIV

-113 HQAVDRRSEILPWAG
+113 HQAVDRSSDILPWAG
-128 AADVEKVS
+128 AQDVDKVS
-136 PVTASASYLNHI
+136 PVIASASYLNHI
-148 RQSWNYRHPSNKLED
+148 RQAWNYRHPSNKLED

-178 RKLTLEAAEQAG
+178 RKLTLEAAQLAG
-190 LGKIV
+190 LKKIV

-208 ARHQHTASEELK
+208 ARHQQTAADELK
-220 TLPLIL
+220 ELPLIL

-242 KFDSDELALDRI
+242 SFSSQDELALDRI

-275 EQRFSQSKKLNA
+275 ESRFNQSKKLTA
-287 ANLTK
+287 ASLTK

-307 NAPDEVKITMLGS
+307 SAPEEVKITMLGS

-328 KSVQLSKQE
+328 KSIGLSKQE

-348 LSGFEEVPDK
+348 LSDFSEVPDK

-379 IAEFLTQHQQVS
+379 VAEFLTQHQQVAR
-391 YAALNRANKLNLES
+391 AALGIEDDK
-405 NQDLESNQNLES
+405 QN
-417 NQYLENGEGTEKP
+417 
-430 AIPVGLLLNGG
+430 AIPVGVLLNGG
-441 VFNSELVTERI
+441 VFNSELVTERV
-452 TQLLEN
+452 TTLLSD
-458 WKGTPITVLDNP
+458 WRGAPVTVLDNP

-506 PEKNKMG
+506 QEKNKMG

-539 LGEPVK
+539 LGEPVR
-545 FNLLTSTHDS
+545 FNLLTSTHDTLTN
-555 FGNTNSGSNASI
+555 NTAI
-567 QNGMMVDVDPDIFAP
+567 QNGVMVDVDPDLFAP
-582 LPPYISTLESEGAT
+582 LPPYITTLEGEGAE

-625 TEDDSTENDSKRW
+625 AEDDNKRW
-638 KLEFEVRNQQADD
+638 ELEFEVRNKQTDD
-651 QENSSF
+651 SEQVKL
-657 HPNLEECKTLISRI
+657 HPKLNECKELIARL

-681 KEIKTLPK
+681 KEIKTLAK
-689 DLERKLGKRE
+689 DLEKKLGKRD
-699 EWDFATLRQ
+699 EWDFTTLRQ
-708 LFDAFSQG
+708 LFDTFAQG

-728 NWLRLAGFSMRPG
+728 NWLRLAGFALRPG
-741 FGDPTDSWRIEQI
+741 FGDPTDSWRIEQV
-754 WSLYQQSIQFK
+754 WGLYQQNIQFK

-777 RRVAGGLSQEQQ
+777 RRIAGGLSQEQQ

-798 YLHPGAMKNP
+798 YLHPGSMKNP

-830 NLDVEDKVLLATWYL
+830 HLEVEDKVLLATWFL
-845 SKAMNHNQF
+845 SKAINQNQF

-861 LGRLAS
+861 MGRLTS
-867 RTPLYGSQHNAI
+867 RTPLYGSQHNVI
-879 PREQIEQWLPK
+879 PREQAEQWLPK
-890 LLELNWQKEQMIAFA
+890 LLEQNWQKEPMIAFA
-905 VVMMCR
+905 AVMICR
-911 KTGDRLFDV
+911 KTGDRLFDI
-920 SDDYREQVRSKL
+920 SDDYREQVLTKL

-941 ISLVEEVKELSESES
+941 VSLVKEVKELSESES

-969 LISS
+969 LVHH

>member
-1 MTSPRFL
+1 MASPRFL

-19 VAFCEITDNLE
+19 VAYCEITDNLE
-30 QSNVTLF
+30 QSEVSLF

-53 LPSFRYHPADGQ
+53 LPSFRYHPAVGQ
-65 ISPSDLILPWESV
+65 ISPSDLTLPWDNEPV
-78 RTEGDIDNVIV
+78 AGDINNVIV

-113 HQAVDRRSEILPWAG
+113 HQAVDRNSDILPWAG
-128 AADVEKVS
+128 AQDVDKVS
-136 PVTASASYLNHI
+136 PVIASASYLNHI
-148 RQSWNYRHPSNKLED
+148 RQAWNYRHPSNKLED

-178 RKLTLEAAEQAG
+178 RKLTLEAAELAG
-190 LGKIV
+190 LKKIV

-208 ARHQHTASEELK
+208 ARHQQTAADELK
-220 TLPLIL
+220 DLPLIL

-242 KFDSDELALDRI
+242 KFTHDDLALDRI

-275 EQRFSQSKKLNA
+275 ESRFNQNKKLTA
-287 ANLTK
+287 ASLTK
-292 LIQQTRKAKENLLSA
+292 LIQQTRKAKENLLSTS
-307 NAPDEVKITMLGS
+307 APDEVKITMLGS

-328 KSVQLSKQE
+328 KSIALSKQE

-348 LSGFEEVPDK
+348 LSDFSEVPDK

-379 IAEFLTQHQQVS
+379 VAEFLTQHQQVS
-391 YAALNRANKLNLES
+391 RAALGIEDDK
-405 NQDLESNQNLES
+405 QN
-417 NQYLENGEGTEKP
+417 

-441 VFNSELVTERI
+441 VFNSDLVTERV
-452 TQLLEN
+452 TTLLSD
-458 WKGTPITVLDNP
+458 WRGAPVTVLDNP

-506 PEKNKMG
+506 QEKNKMG

-539 LGEPVK
+539 LGEPVR
-545 FNLLTSTHDS
+545 FNLLTSTHDTLTN
-555 FGNTNSGSNASI
+555 NTAI
-567 QNGMMVDVDPDIFAP
+567 QNGMMVDVDPDLFAP
-582 LPPYISTLESEGAT
+582 LPPYITTLEGEGAE

-625 TEDDSTENDSKRW
+625 AEDDSKRW
-638 KLEFEVRNQQADD
+638 ELEFEVRNKQTDD
-651 QENSSF
+651 SEQVKL
-657 HPNLEECKTLISRI
+657 HPKLNECKELIARL

-681 KEIKTLPK
+681 KEIKTLAK
-689 DLERKLGKRE
+689 DLEKKLGKRD
-699 EWDFATLRQ
+699 EWDFTTLRQ
-708 LFDAFSQG
+708 LFDTFAQG

-728 NWLRLAGFSMRPG
+728 NWLRLAGFALRPG
-741 FGDPTDSWRIEQI
+741 FGDPTDSWRIEQV
-754 WSLYQQSIQFK
+754 WGLYQQNIQFK

-777 RRVAGGLSQEQQ
+777 RRIAGGLSQEQQ

-808 QSAKAAQDMG
+808 QSAKAAQEMG

-830 NLDVEDKVLLATWYL
+830 HLEVEDKVLLATWFL
-845 SKAMNHNQF
+845 SKAINQNQF

-861 LGRLAS
+861 MGRLAS
-867 RTPLYGSQHNAI
+867 RTPLYGSQHNVI
-879 PREQIEQWLPK
+879 PREQAEQWLPK
-890 LLELNWQKEQMIAFA
+890 LLEQNWLKEPMIAFA
-905 VVMMCR
+905 AVMICR
-911 KTGDRLFDV
+911 KTGDRLFDI
-920 SDDYREQVRSKL
+920 SDDYREQVLTKL

-941 ISLVEEVKELSESES
+941 VSLVEEVKELSESES

-969 LISS
+969 LVHH

>member
-1 MTSPRFL
+1 MASPRFL

-19 VAFCEITDNLE
+19 VAYCEITDNLE
-30 QSNVTLF
+30 QSEVSLF

-53 LPSFRYHPADGQ
+53 LPSFRYHPAVGQ
-65 ISPSDLILPWESV
+65 ISPSDLTLPWDNEPV
-78 RTEGDIDNVIV
+78 AGDINNVIV

-113 HQAVDRRSEILPWAG
+113 HQAVDRNSDILPWAG
-128 AADVEKVS
+128 AQDVDKVS
-136 PVTASASYLNHI
+136 PVIASASYLNHI
-148 RQSWNYRHPSNKLED
+148 RQAWNYRHPSNKLED

-178 RKLTLEAAEQAG
+178 RKLTLEAAELAG
-190 LGKIV
+190 LKKIV

-208 ARHQHTASEELK
+208 ARHQQTAADELID
-220 TLPLIL
+220 LPLIL

-242 KFDSDELALDRI
+242 KFTNSDLALDRI

-275 EQRFSQSKKLNA
+275 ESRFNQNKKLTA
-287 ANLTK
+287 ASLTK

-307 NAPDEVKITMLGS
+307 SAPDEVKITMLGS

-328 KSVQLSKQE
+328 KSIALSKQE

-348 LSGFEEVPDK
+348 LSDFSEVPGK

-379 IAEFLTQHQQVS
+379 VAEFLTQHQQVS
-391 YAALNRANKLNLES
+391 RAALGIEDDK
-405 NQDLESNQNLES
+405 QN
-417 NQYLENGEGTEKP
+417 

-441 VFNSELVTERI
+441 VFNSDLVTERV
-452 TQLLEN
+452 TTLLSD
-458 WKGTPITVLDNP
+458 WRGAPVTVLDNP

-506 PEKNKMG
+506 QEKNKMG

-539 LGEPVK
+539 LGEPVR
-545 FNLLTSTHDS
+545 FNLLTSTHDTLTN
-555 FGNTNSGSNASI
+555 NTAI
-567 QNGMMVDVDPDIFAP
+567 QNGVMVDVDPDLFAP
-582 LPPYISTLESEGAT
+582 LPPYITTLEGEGAE

-625 TEDDSTENDSKRW
+625 AEDDSKRW
-638 KLEFEVRNQQADD
+638 ELEFEVRNKQTDD
-651 QENSSF
+651 SEQVKL
-657 HPNLEECKTLISRI
+657 HPKLNECKELIARL

-681 KEIKTLPK
+681 KEIKTLAK
-689 DLERKLGKRE
+689 NLEKKLGKRD
-699 EWDFATLRQ
+699 EWDFTTLRQ
-708 LFDAFSQG
+708 LFDTFAQG

-728 NWLRLAGFSMRPG
+728 NWLRLAGFALRPG
-741 FGDPTDSWRIEQI
+741 FGDPTDSWRIEQV
-754 WSLYQQSIQFK
+754 WGLYQQNIQFK

-777 RRVAGGLSQEQQ
+777 RRIAGGLSQEQQ

-808 QSAKAAQDMG
+808 QSAKAAQEMG

-830 NLDVEDKVLLATWYL
+830 HLEVEDKVLLATWFL
-845 SKAMNHNQF
+845 SKAINQNQF

-861 LGRLAS
+861 MGRLAS
-867 RTPLYGSQHNAI
+867 RTPLYGSQHNVI
-879 PREQIEQWLPK
+879 PREQAEQWLPK
-890 LLELNWQKEQMIAFA
+890 LLEQNWLKEPMIAFA
-905 VVMMCR
+905 AVMICR
-911 KTGDRLFDV
+911 KTGDRLFDI
-920 SDDYREQVRSKL
+920 SDDYREQVLTKL

-941 ISLVEEVKELSESES
+941 VSLVEEVKELSESES

-969 LISS
+969 LVHH

>member
-1 MTSPRFL
+1 MASPRFL

-19 VAFCEITDNLE
+19 VAYCEITDNLE
-30 QSNVTLF
+30 QSEVSLF
-37 DIDQLIGP
+37 EIDQLIGP

-53 LPSFRYHPADGQ
+53 LPSFRYHPAQGQ
-65 ISPSDLILPWESV
+65 ISPSDLTLPWEIQPVS
-78 RTEGDIDNVIV
+78 GDIKNVIV

-113 HQAVDRRSEILPWAG
+113 HQAVDRSSDILPWAG
-128 AADVEKVS
+128 AQDVDKVS
-136 PVTASASYLNHI
+136 PVIASASYLNHI
-148 RQSWNYRHPSNKLED
+148 RQAWNYRHPSNKLED

-178 RKLTLEAAEQAG
+178 RKLTLEAAELAG
-190 LGKIV
+190 LNKIV

-208 ARHQHTASEELK
+208 ARHQQTAADELK
-220 TLPLIL
+220 DLPLIL

-242 KFDSDELALDRI
+242 KFKQNNGSESELALDRI

-275 EQRFSQSKKLNA
+275 ESRFNQNKKLTA
-287 ANLTK
+287 ASLTK
-292 LIQQTRKAKENLLSA
+292 LIQQTRKAKENLLSS
-307 NAPDEVKITMLGS
+307 NAPEEVKITMLGS

-328 KSVQLSKQE
+328 KSIALSKQE

-348 LSGFEEVPDK
+348 LSEFNEVPDK

-379 IAEFLTQHQQVS
+379 VAEFLTQHQQVS
-391 YAALNRANKLNLES
+391 RSALGIEDEK
-405 NQDLESNQNLES
+405 QN
-417 NQYLENGEGTEKP
+417 

-441 VFNSELVTERI
+441 VFNSDLVTERV
-452 TQLLEN
+452 TTLLSD
-458 WKGTPITVLDNP
+458 WRGAPVTVLDNP

-506 PEKNKMG
+506 QEKNRMG

-539 LGEPVK
+539 LGEPVR
-545 FNLLTSTHDS
+545 FNLLTSTHDTLTN
-555 FGNTNSGSNASI
+555 NTAI
-567 QNGMMVDVDPDIFAP
+567 QNGVMVDVDPDLFVP
-582 LPPYISTLESEGAT
+582 LPPYITTLEGEGAE
-596 LQANQKERVEVQLAC
+596 LHANQKERVEVQLAC

-617 TLKMECVS
+617 TLKMACVS
-625 TEDDSTENDSKRW
+625 AEDDTKRW
-638 KLEFEVRNQQADD
+638 ALEFEVRNKQADD
-651 QENSSF
+651 NEEVQL
-657 HPNLEECKTLISRI
+657 HPKLNECKELVARL
-671 YSGNKKSAEG
+671 YSGNKKSADS
-681 KEIKTLPK
+681 KEIKTLAK
-689 DLERKLGKRE
+689 DLEKKLGKRD
-699 EWDFATLRQ
+699 EWDFTTLRQ
-708 LFDAFSQG
+708 LFDTFAQG

-728 NWLRLAGFSMRPG
+728 NWLRLAGFALRPG

-754 WSLYQQSIQFK
+754 WGLYQQNIQFK

-777 RRVAGGLSQEQQ
+777 RRIAGGLNQEQQ

-830 NLDVEDKVLLATWYL
+830 NLEVEDKVLLATWFL
-845 SKAMNHNQF
+845 SKAINHNQF
-854 EQAHWWA
+854 QQAHWWA
-861 LGRLAS
+861 MGRLAS
-867 RTPLYGSQHNAI
+867 RTPLYGSQHSVI
-879 PREQIEQWLPK
+879 PREQAEQWLPK
-890 LLELNWQKEQMIAFA
+890 LLEQNWQKEPMIAFA
-905 VVMMCR
+905 AVMICR
-911 KTGDRLFDV
+911 KTGDRLFDI
-920 SDDYREQVRSKL
+920 SDDYREQVLAKL

-941 ISLVEEVKELSESES
+941 VSLVEEVKELSDSES

-969 LISS
+969 LVHH

>member
-1 MTSPRFL
+1 MASPRFL

-19 VAFCEITDNLE
+19 VAYCEITDNLE
-30 QSNVTLF
+30 QSEVSLF

-53 LPSFRYHPADGQ
+53 LPSFRYHPAVGQ
-65 ISPSDLILPWESV
+65 ISPSDLTLPWDNEPV
-78 RTEGDIDNVIV
+78 AGDINNVIV

-113 HQAVDRRSEILPWAG
+113 HQAVDRNSDILPWAG
-128 AADVEKVS
+128 AQDVDKVS
-136 PVTASASYLNHI
+136 PVIASASYLNHI
-148 RQSWNYRHPSNKLED
+148 RQAWNYRHPSNKLED

-178 RKLTLEAAEQAG
+178 RKLTLEAAELAG
-190 LGKIV
+190 LKKIV

-208 ARHQHTASEELK
+208 ARHQQTAADELK
-220 TLPLIL
+220 DLPLIL

-242 KFDSDELALDRI
+242 KFTNSDLALDRI

-275 EQRFSQSKKLNA
+275 ESRFSQNKKLTA
-287 ANLTK
+287 ASLTK

-307 NAPDEVKITMLGS
+307 SAPDEVKITMLGS

-328 KSVQLSKQE
+328 KSIALSKQE

-348 LSGFEEVPDK
+348 LSDFSEVPDK

-379 IAEFLTQHQQVS
+379 VAEFLTQHQQVAR
-391 YAALNRANKLNLES
+391 AALGIEDDK
-405 NQDLESNQNLES
+405 QN
-417 NQYLENGEGTEKP
+417 

-441 VFNSELVTERI
+441 VFNSDLVTERV
-452 TQLLEN
+452 TTLLSD
-458 WKGTPITVLDNP
+458 WRGAPVTVLDNP

-506 PEKNKMG
+506 QEKNKMG

-539 LGEPVK
+539 LGEPVR
-545 FNLLTSTHDS
+545 FNLLTSTHDTLTN
-555 FGNTNSGSNASI
+555 NTAI
-567 QNGMMVDVDPDIFAP
+567 QNGVMVDVDPDLFAP
-582 LPPYISTLESEGAT
+582 LPPYITTLEGEGAE

-625 TEDDSTENDSKRW
+625 AEDDSKRW
-638 KLEFEVRNQQADD
+638 ELEFEVRNKQTDD
-651 QENSSF
+651 SEQVKL
-657 HPNLEECKTLISRI
+657 HPKLNECKELIARL

-681 KEIKTLPK
+681 KEIKTLAK
-689 DLERKLGKRE
+689 DLEKKLGKRD
-699 EWDFATLRQ
+699 EWDFTTLRQ
-708 LFDAFSQG
+708 LFDTFAQG

-728 NWLRLAGFSMRPG
+728 NWLRLAGFALRPG
-741 FGDPTDSWRIEQI
+741 FGDPTDSWRIEQV
-754 WSLYQQSIQFK
+754 WGLYQQNIQFK

-777 RRVAGGLSQEQQ
+777 RRIAGGLSQEQQ

-808 QSAKAAQDMG
+808 QSAKAAQEMG

-830 NLDVEDKVLLATWYL
+830 HLEVEDKVLLATWFL
-845 SKAMNHNQF
+845 SKAINQNQF

-861 LGRLAS
+861 MGRLAS
-867 RTPLYGSQHNAI
+867 RTPLYGSQHNVI
-879 PREQIEQWLPK
+879 PREQAEQWLPK
-890 LLELNWQKEQMIAFA
+890 LLEQNWLKEPMIAFA
-905 VVMMCR
+905 AVMICR
-911 KTGDRLFDV
+911 KTGDRLFDI
-920 SDDYREQVRSKL
+920 SDDYREQVLTKL

-941 ISLVEEVKELSESES
+941 VSLVEEVKELSESES

-969 LISS
+969 LVHH

>member
-1 MTSPRFL
+1 MASPRFL

-19 VAFCEITDNLE
+19 VAYCEITDNLE
-30 QSNVTLF
+30 QSEVSLF

-53 LPSFRYHPADGQ
+53 LPSFRYHPAVGQ
-65 ISPSDLILPWESV
+65 ISPSDQTLPWENEPVS
-78 RTEGDIDNVIV
+78 GDISNVIV

-113 HQAVDRRSEILPWAG
+113 HQAVDRSSDILPWAG
-128 AADVEKVS
+128 AQDVDKVS
-136 PVTASASYLNHI
+136 PVIASASYLNHI
-148 RQSWNYRHPSNKLED
+148 RQAWNYRHPSNKLED

-178 RKLTLEAAEQAG
+178 RKLTLEAAQLAG
-190 LGKIV
+190 LKKIV

-208 ARHQHTASEELK
+208 ARHQQTAADELK
-220 TLPLIL
+220 ELPLIL

-242 KFDSDELALDRI
+242 SFSSQDELALDRI

-275 EQRFSQSKKLNA
+275 ESRLSQNKGEQSKKLTA
-287 ANLTK
+287 ASLTK

-307 NAPDEVKITMLGS
+307 NAPEEVKITMLGS

-328 KSVQLSKQE
+328 KSIGLSKQE

-348 LSGFEEVPDK
+348 LSDFSEVPDK

-379 IAEFLTQHQQVS
+379 VAEFLTQHQQVAR
-391 YAALNRANKLNLES
+391 AALGIEDDK
-405 NQDLESNQNLES
+405 QN
-417 NQYLENGEGTEKP
+417 

-441 VFNSELVTERI
+441 VFNSELVTERV
-452 TQLLEN
+452 TTLLSD
-458 WKGTPITVLDNP
+458 WRGAPVTVLDNP

-506 PEKNKMG
+506 QEKNKMG

-539 LGEPVK
+539 LGEPVR
-545 FNLLTSTHDS
+545 FNLLTSTHDTLTN
-555 FGNTNSGSNASI
+555 NTAI
-567 QNGMMVDVDPDIFAP
+567 QNGVMVDVDPDLFAP
-582 LPPYISTLESEGAT
+582 LPPYITTLEGEGAE

-625 TEDDSTENDSKRW
+625 AEDESKRW
-638 KLEFEVRNQQADD
+638 ELEFEVRNKQTDD
-651 QENSSF
+651 SEQVKL
-657 HPNLEECKTLISRI
+657 HPKLNECKELIARL
-671 YSGNKKSAEG
+671 YSGNKKSAES
-681 KEIKTLPK
+681 KEIKTLAK
-689 DLERKLGKRE
+689 DLEKKLGKRD
-699 EWDFATLRQ
+699 EWDFTTLRQ
-708 LFDAFSQG
+708 LFDTFAQG

-728 NWLRLAGFSMRPG
+728 NWLRLAGFALRPG
-741 FGDPTDSWRIEQI
+741 FGDPTDSWRIEQV
-754 WSLYQQSIQFK
+754 WGLYQQNIQFK

-777 RRVAGGLSQEQQ
+777 RRIAGGLSQEQQ

-824 LSASLE
+824 LAASLE
-830 NLDVEDKVLLATWYL
+830 HLEVEDKVLLATWFL
-845 SKAMNHNQF
+845 SKAINHNQF

-861 LGRLAS
+861 MGRLAS
-867 RTPLYGSQHNAI
+867 RTPLYGSQHNVI
-879 PREQIEQWLPK
+879 PREQAEQWLPK
-890 LLELNWQKEQMIAFA
+890 LLEQNWQKEPMIAFA
-905 VVMMCR
+905 AVMICR
-911 KTGDRLFDV
+911 KTGDRLFDI
-920 SDDYREQVRSKL
+920 SDDYREQVLAKL

-941 ISLVEEVKELSESES
+941 VSLVEEVKELSESES
-956 KRVFGDALPSGLT
+956 KRIFGDALPSGLT
-969 LISS
+969 LVNN

>member
-1 MTSPRFL
+1 MASPRFL

-19 VAFCEITDNLE
+19 VAYCEITDNLE
-30 QSNVTLF
+30 QSEVSLF

-53 LPSFRYHPADGQ
+53 LPSFRYHPAVGQ
-65 ISPSDLILPWESV
+65 ISPSDLTLPWENQPVS
-78 RTEGDIDNVIV
+78 GDISNVIV

-113 HQAVDRRSEILPWAG
+113 HQAVDRSSDILPWAG
-128 AADVEKVS
+128 AQDVDKVS
-136 PVTASASYLNHI
+136 PVITSASYLNHI
-148 RQSWNYRHPSNKLED
+148 RQAWNYRYPSNKLED

-178 RKLTLEAAEQAG
+178 RKLTLEAAELAG
-190 LGKIV
+190 LKKIV

-208 ARHQHTASEELK
+208 ARHQKTAADELK
-220 TLPLIL
+220 ELPLIL

-242 KFDSDELALDRI
+242 KYHNDELALDRI

-275 EQRFSQSKKLNA
+275 ESRFNQSKKLTA
-287 ANLTK
+287 ASLTK
-292 LIQQTRKAKENLLSA
+292 LIQQTRKAKENLLSVS
-307 NAPDEVKITMLGS
+307 APDEVKITMLGS

-328 KSVQLSKQE
+328 KSIGLSKQE

-348 LSGFEEVPDK
+348 LSDFSEGPDK
-358 RRSAVVEFGLPYV
+358 HRSAMVEFGLPYV

-379 IAEFLTQHQQVS
+379 VAEFLNQHQQVS
-391 YAALNRANKLNLES
+391 YSALGQEDTS
-405 NQDLESNQNLES
+405 
-417 NQYLENGEGTEKP
+417 TP

-441 VFNSELVTERI
+441 VFNSELVTERV
-452 TQLLEN
+452 TNLLGN
-458 WKGTPITVLDNP
+458 WRGAPVTVLDNP

-506 PEKNKMG
+506 QEKNKMG
-513 KALCLLAKGTE
+513 KALCLLAKGTD

-539 LGEPVK
+539 LGEPVR
-545 FNLLTSTHDS
+545 FNLLTSTHDTLTH
-555 FGNTNSGSNASI
+555 NTEI
-567 QNGMMVDVDPDIFAP
+567 QNGVMVEVDPDIFSP
-582 LPPYISTLESEGAT
+582 LPPYISTLESEGT
-596 LQANQKERVEVQLAC
+596 DLQANQKERVEVQLAC

-625 TEDDSTENDSKRW
+625 VEDDNKRW
-638 KLEFEVRNQQADD
+638 ELEFEVRNQQADD
-651 QENSSF
+651 TEQEQL
-657 HPNLEECKTLISRI
+657 HPRLSESKELISRL
-671 YSGNKKSAEG
+671 YSGNKKSADA
-681 KEIKTLPK
+681 KEIKTLAK
-689 DLERKLGKRE
+689 DLERKLGKRDD
-699 EWDFATLRQ
+699 WDFRTLRH
-708 LFDAFSQG
+708 LFDAFAQG
-716 RKRRRRSEQHEK
+716 RKRRRRSEAHEK
-728 NWLRLAGFSMRPG
+728 GWLRLAGFSLRPG
-741 FGDPTDSWRIEQI
+741 FGDATDSWRIEQV
-754 WSLYQQSIQFK
+754 WGLYQQGIQFK

-777 RRVAGGLSQEQQ
+777 RRIAGGLSQEQQ
-789 ETILADIAK
+789 ETLLADIAK

-808 QSAKAAQDMG
+808 QSAKTAQDMG

-830 NLDVEDKVLLATWYL
+830 HLEVEDKVLLASWFL
-845 SKAMNHNQF
+845 SKAINHNQF

-867 RTPLYGSQHNAI
+867 RTPLYGSQHSVI
-879 PREQIEQWLPK
+879 PREQAEQWLPK
-890 LLELNWQKEQMIAFA
+890 LLEQNWLKEPMIAFA
-905 VVMMCR
+905 TVMICR
-911 KTGDRLFDV
+911 KTGDRLFDI
-920 SDDYREQVRSKL
+920 SDDYREQVLTKL

-941 ISLVEEVKELSESES
+941 VSLVEEVKELSESES

-969 LISS
+969 LVHN

>member
-1 MTSPRFL
+1 MASPRFL

-19 VAFCEITDNLE
+19 VAYCEITDNLE
-30 QSNVTLF
+30 QSEVSLF

-53 LPSFRYHPADGQ
+53 LPSFRYHPAVGQ
-65 ISPSDLILPWESV
+65 ISPSDLTLPWENEPVS
-78 RTEGDIDNVIV
+78 GDISNVIV

-113 HQAVDRRSEILPWAG
+113 HQAVDRSSDILPWAG
-128 AADVEKVS
+128 AQDVDKVS
-136 PVTASASYLNHI
+136 PVIASASYLNHI
-148 RQSWNYRHPSNKLED
+148 RQAWNYRHPSNRLED

-178 RKLTLEAAEQAG
+178 RKLTLEAAELAG
-190 LGKIV
+190 LKKIV

-208 ARHQHTASEELK
+208 ARHQQTAADELK
-220 TLPLIL
+220 ELPLIL

-242 KFDSDELALDRI
+242 SFSSQDELALDRI

-275 EQRFSQSKKLNA
+275 ESRFNQSKKLTA
-287 ANLTK
+287 ASLTK

-307 NAPDEVKITMLGS
+307 SAPEEVKITMLGS

-328 KSVQLSKQE
+328 KSIGLSKQE

-348 LSGFEEVPDK
+348 LSDFSEVPDK

-379 IAEFLTQHQQVS
+379 VAEFLTQHQQVAR
-391 YAALNRANKLNLES
+391 AALGIEDDK
-405 NQDLESNQNLES
+405 QN
-417 NQYLENGEGTEKP
+417 

-441 VFNSELVTERI
+441 VFNSELVTERV
-452 TQLLEN
+452 TTLLSD
-458 WKGTPITVLDNP
+458 WRGAPVTVLDNP

-506 PEKNKMG
+506 QEKNKMG

-539 LGEPVK
+539 LGEPVR
-545 FNLLTSTHDS
+545 FNLLTSTHDTLTN
-555 FGNTNSGSNASI
+555 NTAI
-567 QNGMMVDVDPDIFAP
+567 QNGVMVDVDPDLFAP
-582 LPPYISTLESEGAT
+582 LPPYITTLEGEGAE

-625 TEDDSTENDSKRW
+625 AEDDSKRW
-638 KLEFEVRNQQADD
+638 KLEFEVRNKQTDD
-651 QENSSF
+651 SEQVKL
-657 HPNLEECKTLISRI
+657 HPKLNECKELIARL
-671 YSGNKKSAEG
+671 YSGNKKSAES
-681 KEIKTLPK
+681 KEIKTLAK
-689 DLERKLGKRE
+689 DLEKKLGKRD
-699 EWDFATLRQ
+699 EWDFTTLRQ
-708 LFDAFSQG
+708 LFDTFAQG

-728 NWLRLAGFSMRPG
+728 NWLRLAGFALRPG
-741 FGDPTDSWRIEQI
+741 FGDPTDSWRIEQV
-754 WSLYQQSIQFK
+754 WGLYQQNIQFK

-777 RRVAGGLSQEQQ
+777 RRIAGGLSQEQQ

-830 NLDVEDKVLLATWYL
+830 HLEVEDKVLLATWFL
-845 SKAMNHNQF
+845 SKAINHNQF

-861 LGRLAS
+861 MGRLAS
-867 RTPLYGSQHNAI
+867 RTPLYGSQHNVV
-879 PREQIEQWLPK
+879 PREQAEQWLPK
-890 LLELNWQKEQMIAFA
+890 LLEQNWQKEPMIAFA
-905 VVMMCR
+905 AVMICR
-911 KTGDRLFDV
+911 KTGDRLFDI
-920 SDDYREQVRSKL
+920 SDDYREQVLAKL

-941 ISLVEEVKELSESES
+941 VSLVEEVKELSESES
-956 KRVFGDALPSGLT
+956 KRIFGDALPSGLT
-969 LISS
+969 LVNN

>member
-1 MTSPRFL
+1 MASPRFL

-19 VAFCEITDNLE
+19 VAYCEITDNLE
-30 QSNVTLF
+30 QSEVSLF

-53 LPSFRYHPADGQ
+53 LPSFRYHPAVGQ
-65 ISPSDLILPWESV
+65 ISPSDLTLPWENEPVS
-78 RTEGDIDNVIV
+78 GDISNVIV

-113 HQAVDRRSEILPWAG
+113 HQAVDRSSDILPWAG
-128 AADVEKVS
+128 AQDVDKVS
-136 PVTASASYLNHI
+136 PVIASASYLNHI
-148 RQSWNYRHPSNKLED
+148 RQAWNYRHPSNKLED

-178 RKLTLEAAEQAG
+178 RKLTLEAAELAG
-190 LGKIV
+190 LKKIV

-208 ARHQHTASEELK
+208 ARHQQTAADELK
-220 TLPLIL
+220 ELPLIL

-242 KFDSDELALDRI
+242 SFSSQDELALDRI

-275 EQRFSQSKKLNA
+275 ESRLSQNKGEQSKKLTA
-287 ANLTK
+287 ASLTK

-307 NAPDEVKITMLGS
+307 SAPEEVKITMLGS

-328 KSVQLSKQE
+328 KSTGLSKQE

-348 LSGFEEVPDK
+348 LSDFSEVPDK

-379 IAEFLTQHQQVS
+379 VAEFLTQYQQVAR
-391 YAALNRANKLNLES
+391 AALGIEDDK
-405 NQDLESNQNLES
+405 QN
-417 NQYLENGEGTEKP
+417 

-441 VFNSELVTERI
+441 VFNSELVTERV
-452 TQLLEN
+452 TTLLSD
-458 WKGTPITVLDNP
+458 WRGAPVTVLDNP

-506 PEKNKMG
+506 QEKNKMG

-539 LGEPVK
+539 LGEPVR
-545 FNLLTSTHDS
+545 FNLLTSTHDTLTN
-555 FGNTNSGSNASI
+555 NTVI
-567 QNGMMVDVDPDIFAP
+567 QNGVMVDVDPDLFAP
-582 LPPYISTLESEGAT
+582 LPPYITTLEGEGAE

-625 TEDDSTENDSKRW
+625 AEDDSKRW
-638 KLEFEVRNQQADD
+638 ELEFEVRNKQTDD
-651 QENSSF
+651 SEQVKL
-657 HPNLEECKTLISRI
+657 HPKLNECKELIARL

-681 KEIKTLPK
+681 KEIKTLAK
-689 DLERKLGKRE
+689 DLEKKLGKRD
-699 EWDFATLRQ
+699 EWDFTTLRQ
-708 LFDAFSQG
+708 LFDTFAQG

-728 NWLRLAGFSMRPG
+728 NWLRLAGFALRPG
-741 FGDPTDSWRIEQI
+741 FGDPTDSWRIEQV
-754 WSLYQQSIQFK
+754 WGLYQQNIQFK

-777 RRVAGGLSQEQQ
+777 RRIAGGLSQEQQ

-830 NLDVEDKVLLATWYL
+830 HLEVEDKVLLATWFL
-845 SKAMNHNQF
+845 SKAINHNQF

-861 LGRLAS
+861 MGRLAS
-867 RTPLYGSQHNAI
+867 RTPLYGSQHNVV
-879 PREQIEQWLPK
+879 PREQAEQWLPK
-890 LLELNWQKEQMIAFA
+890 LLEQNWQKEPMIAFA
-905 VVMMCR
+905 AVMICR
-911 KTGDRLFDV
+911 KTGDRLFDI
-920 SDDYREQVRSKL
+920 SDDYREQVLAKL

-941 ISLVEEVKELSESES
+941 VSLVEEVKELSESES
-956 KRVFGDALPSGLT
+956 KRIFGDALPSGLT
-969 LISS
+969 LVNN

>member
-1 MTSPRFL
+1 MASPRFL

-19 VAFCEITDNLE
+19 VAYCEITDNLE
-30 QSNVTLF
+30 QSEVSLF

-53 LPSFRYHPADGQ
+53 LPSFRYHPAVGQ
-65 ISPSDLILPWESV
+65 ISLSDLTLPWENEPVS
-78 RTEGDIDNVIV
+78 GDISNVIV

-113 HQAVDRRSEILPWAG
+113 HQAVDRSSDILPWAG
-128 AADVEKVS
+128 AQDVDKVS
-136 PVTASASYLNHI
+136 PVIASASYLNHI
-148 RQSWNYRHPSNKLED
+148 RQAWNYRHPSNRLED

-178 RKLTLEAAEQAG
+178 RKLTLEAAELAG
-190 LGKIV
+190 LKKIV

-208 ARHQHTASEELK
+208 ARHQQTAADELK
-220 TLPLIL
+220 ELPLIL

-242 KFDSDELALDRI
+242 SFSSQDELALDRI

-275 EQRFSQSKKLNA
+275 ESRFNQSKKLTA
-287 ANLTK
+287 ASLTK

-307 NAPDEVKITMLGS
+307 NAPEEVKITMLGS

-328 KSVQLSKQE
+328 KSIGLSKQE

-348 LSGFEEVPDK
+348 LSDFSEVPDK

-379 IAEFLTQHQQVS
+379 VAEFLTQHQQVAR
-391 YAALNRANKLNLES
+391 AALGIEDDK
-405 NQDLESNQNLES
+405 QN
-417 NQYLENGEGTEKP
+417 

-441 VFNSELVTERI
+441 VFNSELVTERV
-452 TQLLEN
+452 TTLLSD
-458 WKGTPITVLDNP
+458 WRGAPVTVLDNP

-506 PEKNKMG
+506 QEKNKMG

-539 LGEPVK
+539 LGEPVR
-545 FNLLTSTHDS
+545 FNLLTSTHDTLTN
-555 FGNTNSGSNASI
+555 NTAI
-567 QNGMMVDVDPDIFAP
+567 QNGVMVDVDPDLFAP
-582 LPPYISTLESEGAT
+582 LPPYITTLEGEGAE

-625 TEDDSTENDSKRW
+625 AEDDSKRW
-638 KLEFEVRNQQADD
+638 ELEFEVRNKQTDD
-651 QENSSF
+651 SEQVKL
-657 HPNLEECKTLISRI
+657 HPKLNECKELIARL
-671 YSGNKKSAEG
+671 YSGNKKSAES
-681 KEIKTLPK
+681 KEIKTLAK
-689 DLERKLGKRE
+689 DLEKKLGKRD
-699 EWDFATLRQ
+699 EWDFTTLRQ
-708 LFDAFSQG
+708 LFDTFAQG

-728 NWLRLAGFSMRPG
+728 NWLRLAGFALRPG
-741 FGDPTDSWRIEQI
+741 FGDPTDSWRIEQV
-754 WSLYQQSIQFK
+754 WGLYQQNIQFK

-777 RRVAGGLSQEQQ
+777 RRIAGGLSQEQQ

-830 NLDVEDKVLLATWYL
+830 HLEVEDKVLLATWFL
-845 SKAMNHNQF
+845 SKAINHNQF

-861 LGRLAS
+861 MGRLAS
-867 RTPLYGSQHNAI
+867 RTPLYGSQHNVI
-879 PREQIEQWLPK
+879 PREQAEQWLPK
-890 LLELNWQKEQMIAFA
+890 LLEQNWQKEPMIAFA
-905 VVMMCR
+905 AVMICR
-911 KTGDRLFDV
+911 KTGDRLFDI
-920 SDDYREQVRSKL
+920 SDDYREQVLTKL

-941 ISLVEEVKELSESES
+941 VSLVEEVKELSESES
-956 KRVFGDALPSGLT
+956 KRIFGDALPSGLT
-969 LISS
+969 LVNN

>member
-1 MTSPRFL
+1 MASPRFL

-19 VAFCEITDNLE
+19 VAYCEITDNLE
-30 QSNVTLF
+30 QSEVSLF

-53 LPSFRYHPADGQ
+53 LPSFRYHPAVGQ
-65 ISPSDLILPWESV
+65 ISPSDLTLPWENEPVS
-78 RTEGDIDNVIV
+78 GDISNVIV

-113 HQAVDRRSEILPWAG
+113 HQAVDRSSDILPWAG
-128 AADVEKVS
+128 AQDVDKVS
-136 PVTASASYLNHI
+136 PVIASASYLNHI
-148 RQSWNYRHPSNKLED
+148 RQAWNYRHPSNKLED

-178 RKLTLEAAEQAG
+178 RKLTLEAAQLAG
-190 LGKIV
+190 LKKIV

-208 ARHQHTASEELK
+208 ARHQQTAADELK
-220 TLPLIL
+220 ELPLIL

-242 KFDSDELALDRI
+242 SFSSQDELALDRI

-275 EQRFSQSKKLNA
+275 ESRFNQSKKLTA
-287 ANLTK
+287 ASLTK
-292 LIQQTRKAKENLLSA
+292 LIQQTRKAKESLLSA
-307 NAPDEVKITMLGS
+307 SAPEEVKITMLGS

-328 KSVQLSKQE
+328 KSIGLSKQE

-348 LSGFEEVPDK
+348 LSDFSEVPDK

-379 IAEFLTQHQQVS
+379 VAEFLTQHQQVAR
-391 YAALNRANKLNLES
+391 AALGIEDDK
-405 NQDLESNQNLES
+405 QN
-417 NQYLENGEGTEKP
+417 

-441 VFNSELVTERI
+441 VFNSELVTERV
-452 TQLLEN
+452 TTLLSD
-458 WKGTPITVLDNP
+458 WRGAPVTVLDNP

-506 PEKNKMG
+506 QEKNKMG

-539 LGEPVK
+539 LGEPVR
-545 FNLLTSTHDS
+545 FNLLTSTHDTLTN
-555 FGNTNSGSNASI
+555 NTAI
-567 QNGMMVDVDPDIFAP
+567 QNGVMVDVDPDLFAP
-582 LPPYISTLESEGAT
+582 LPPYITTLEGEGAE

-625 TEDDSTENDSKRW
+625 AEDDSKRW
-638 KLEFEVRNQQADD
+638 ELEFEVRNKQTDD
-651 QENSSF
+651 SEQVKL
-657 HPNLEECKTLISRI
+657 HPKLNECKELIARL
-671 YSGNKKSAEG
+671 YSGNKKSAES
-681 KEIKTLPK
+681 KEIKTLAK
-689 DLERKLGKRE
+689 DLEKKLGKRD
-699 EWDFATLRQ
+699 EWDFTTLRQ
-708 LFDAFSQG
+708 LFDTFAQG

-728 NWLRLAGFSMRPG
+728 NWLRLAGFALRPG
-741 FGDPTDSWRIEQI
+741 FGDPTDSWRIEQV
-754 WSLYQQSIQFK
+754 WGLYQQNIQFK

-777 RRVAGGLSQEQQ
+777 RRIAGGLSQEQQ

-830 NLDVEDKVLLATWYL
+830 HLEVEDKVLLATWFL
-845 SKAMNHNQF
+845 SKAINHNQF

-861 LGRLAS
+861 MGRLAS
-867 RTPLYGSQHNAI
+867 RTPLYGSQHNVI
-879 PREQIEQWLPK
+879 PREQAEQWLPK
-890 LLELNWQKEQMIAFA
+890 LLEQNWQKEPMIAFA
-905 VVMMCR
+905 AVMICR
-911 KTGDRLFDV
+911 KTGDRLFDI
-920 SDDYREQVRSKL
+920 SDDYREQVLAKL

-941 ISLVEEVKELSESES
+941 VSLVEEVKDLSESES
-956 KRVFGDALPSGLT
+956 KRIFGDALPSGLT
-969 LISS
+969 LVNN

>member
-1 MTSPRFL
+1 MASPRFL

-19 VAFCEITDNLE
+19 VAYCEITDNLE
-30 QSNVTLF
+30 QSEVSLF

-53 LPSFRYHPADGQ
+53 LPSFRYHPAVGQ
-65 ISPSDLILPWESV
+65 ISPSDLTLPWENEPVS
-78 RTEGDIDNVIV
+78 GDISNVIV

-113 HQAVDRRSEILPWAG
+113 HQAVDRSSDILPWAG
-128 AADVEKVS
+128 AQDVDKVS
-136 PVTASASYLNHI
+136 PVIASASYLNHI
-148 RQSWNYRHPSNKLED
+148 RQAWNYRHPSNKLED

-178 RKLTLEAAEQAG
+178 RKLTLEAAQLAG
-190 LGKIV
+190 LKKIV

-208 ARHQHTASEELK
+208 ARHQQTAADELK
-220 TLPLIL
+220 ELPLIL

-242 KFDSDELALDRI
+242 SFSSQDELALDRI

-275 EQRFSQSKKLNA
+275 ESRFNQSKKLTA
-287 ANLTK
+287 ASLTK

-307 NAPDEVKITMLGS
+307 SAPEGVKITMLGS

-328 KSVQLSKQE
+328 KSIGLSKQE

-348 LSGFEEVPDK
+348 LSDFSEVPDK

-379 IAEFLTQHQQVS
+379 VAEFLTQHQQVAR
-391 YAALNRANKLNLES
+391 AALGIEDDK
-405 NQDLESNQNLES
+405 QN
-417 NQYLENGEGTEKP
+417 

-441 VFNSELVTERI
+441 VFNSELVTERV
-452 TQLLEN
+452 TTLLSD
-458 WKGTPITVLDNP
+458 WRGAPVTVLDNP

-506 PEKNKMG
+506 QEKNKMG

-539 LGEPVK
+539 LGEPVR
-545 FNLLTSTHDS
+545 FNLLTSTHDTLTN
-555 FGNTNSGSNASI
+555 NTAI
-567 QNGMMVDVDPDIFAP
+567 QNGVMVDVDPDLFAP
-582 LPPYISTLESEGAT
+582 LPPYITTLEGGGAE

-625 TEDDSTENDSKRW
+625 AEDDSKRW
-638 KLEFEVRNQQADD
+638 ELEFEVRNKQTDD
-651 QENSSF
+651 SEQVKL
-657 HPNLEECKTLISRI
+657 HPKLNECKELVARL
-671 YSGNKKSAEG
+671 YSGNKKSAES
-681 KEIKTLPK
+681 KEIKTLAK
-689 DLERKLGKRE
+689 DLEKKLGKRD
-699 EWDFATLRQ
+699 EWDFTTLRQ
-708 LFDAFSQG
+708 LFDTFAQG

-728 NWLRLAGFSMRPG
+728 NWLRLAGFALRPG
-741 FGDPTDSWRIEQI
+741 FGDPTDSWRIEQV
-754 WSLYQQSIQFK
+754 WGLYQQNIQFK

-777 RRVAGGLSQEQQ
+777 RRIAGGLSQEQQ

-830 NLDVEDKVLLATWYL
+830 HLEVEDKVLLATWFL
-845 SKAMNHNQF
+845 SKAINHNQF

-861 LGRLAS
+861 MGRLAS
-867 RTPLYGSQHNAI
+867 RTPLYGSQHNVV
-879 PREQIEQWLPK
+879 PREQAEQWLPK
-890 LLELNWQKEQMIAFA
+890 LLEQNWQKEPMIAFA
-905 VVMMCR
+905 AVMICR
-911 KTGDRLFDV
+911 KTGDRLFDI
-920 SDDYREQVRSKL
+920 SDDYREQVLAKL

-941 ISLVEEVKELSESES
+941 VSLVEEVKELSESES
-956 KRVFGDALPSGLT
+956 KRIFGDALPSGLT
-969 LISS
+969 LVNN

>member
-1 MTSPRFL
+1 MASPRFL

-19 VAFCEITDNLE
+19 VAYCEITDNLE
-30 QSNVTLF
+30 QSEVSLF

-53 LPSFRYHPADGQ
+53 LPSFRYHPAVGQ
-65 ISPSDLILPWESV
+65 ISPSDLTLPWESEPV
-78 RTEGDIDNVIV
+78 SGDINNVIV

-113 HQAVDRRSEILPWAG
+113 HQAVDRSSDILPWAG
-128 AADVEKVS
+128 AQDVDKVS
-136 PVTASASYLNHI
+136 PVIASASYLNHI
-148 RQSWNYRHPSNKLED
+148 RQAWNYRYPSNKLED

-178 RKLTLEAAEQAG
+178 RKLTLEAAELAG
-190 LGKIV
+190 LKKIV

-208 ARHQHTASEELK
+208 ARHQKTAADELK
-220 TLPLIL
+220 ELPLIL

-242 KFDSDELALDRI
+242 KYHNDELALDRI

-275 EQRFSQSKKLNA
+275 ESRFNQSKKLTA
-287 ANLTK
+287 ASLTK
-292 LIQQTRKAKENLLSA
+292 LIQQTRKAKEDLLSMS
-307 NAPDEVKITMLGS
+307 APEEVKITMLGS

-328 KSVQLSKQE
+328 KSIGLSKQE

-348 LSGFEEVPDK
+348 LSDFSEVPDK
-358 RRSAVVEFGLPYV
+358 RRSAMVEFGLPYV

-379 IAEFLTQHQQVS
+379 VAEFLNQHQQVS
-391 YAALNRANKLNLES
+391 YSALGHEDTS
-405 NQDLESNQNLES
+405 
-417 NQYLENGEGTEKP
+417 TP

-441 VFNSELVTERI
+441 VFNSELVTERV
-452 TQLLEN
+452 TNLLGN
-458 WKGTPITVLDNP
+458 WRGAPVTVLDNP

-506 PEKNKMG
+506 QEKNKMG
-513 KALCLLAKGTE
+513 KALCLLAKGTD

-539 LGEPVK
+539 LGEPVR
-545 FNLLTSTHDS
+545 FNLLTSTHDTLTH
-555 FGNTNSGSNASI
+555 NTEI
-567 QNGMMVDVDPDIFAP
+567 QNGVMVEVDPDIFSP
-582 LPPYISTLESEGAT
+582 LPPYISTLESEGT
-596 LQANQKERVEVQLAC
+596 DLQANQKERVEVQLAC

-625 TEDDSTENDSKRW
+625 VEDDNKRW
-638 KLEFEVRNQQADD
+638 ELEFEVRNQQADD
-651 QENSSF
+651 TEQEQL
-657 HPNLEECKTLISRI
+657 HPRLSESKELISRL
-671 YSGNKKSAEG
+671 YSGNKKSADA
-681 KEIKTLPK
+681 KEIKTLAK
-689 DLERKLGKRE
+689 DLERKLGKRDD
-699 EWDFATLRQ
+699 WDFRTLRH
-708 LFDAFSQG
+708 LFDAFAQG
-716 RKRRRRSEQHEK
+716 RKRRRRSEAHEK
-728 NWLRLAGFSMRPG
+728 SWLRLAGFSLRPG
-741 FGDPTDSWRIEQI
+741 FGDATDSWRIEQV
-754 WSLYQQSIQFK
+754 WGLYQQGIQFK

-777 RRVAGGLSQEQQ
+777 RRIAGGLSQEQQ
-789 ETILADIAK
+789 ETLLADIAK

-808 QSAKAAQDMG
+808 QSAKTAQDMG

-830 NLDVEDKVLLATWYL
+830 HLEVEDKVLLASWFL
-845 SKAMNHNQF
+845 SKAINHNQF

-867 RTPLYGSQHNAI
+867 RTPLYGSQHSVI
-879 PREQIEQWLPK
+879 PREQAEQWLPK
-890 LLELNWQKEQMIAFA
+890 LLEQNWLKEPMIAFA
-905 VVMMCR
+905 AVMICR
-911 KTGDRLFDV
+911 KTGDRLFDI
-920 SDDYREQVRSKL
+920 SDDYREQVLTKL

-941 ISLVEEVKELSESES
+941 VSLVEEVKELSESES

-969 LISS
+969 LVHN

>member
-1 MTSPRFL
+1 MASPRFL

-19 VAFCEITDNLE
+19 VAYCEITDNLE
-30 QSNVTLF
+30 QSEVSLF

-53 LPSFRYHPADGQ
+53 LPSFRYHPAVGQ
-65 ISPSDLILPWESV
+65 ISPSDLTLPWENEPVS
-78 RTEGDIDNVIV
+78 GDISNVIV

-113 HQAVDRRSEILPWAG
+113 HQAVDRSSDILPWAG
-128 AADVEKVS
+128 AQDVDKVS
-136 PVTASASYLNHI
+136 PVIASASYLNHI
-148 RQSWNYRHPSNKLED
+148 RLAWNYRHPSNKLED

-178 RKLTLEAAEQAG
+178 RKLTLEAAELAG
-190 LGKIV
+190 LKKIV

-208 ARHQHTASEELK
+208 ARHQQTAADELK
-220 TLPLIL
+220 ELPLIL

-242 KFDSDELALDRI
+242 SFSSQNELALDRI

-275 EQRFSQSKKLNA
+275 ESRFNQSKKLTA
-287 ANLTK
+287 ASLTK

-307 NAPDEVKITMLGS
+307 SAPEEVKITMLGS

-328 KSVQLSKQE
+328 KSIGLSKQE

-348 LSGFEEVPDK
+348 LSDFSEVPDK

-379 IAEFLTQHQQVS
+379 VAEFLTTHQQVS
-391 YAALNRANKLNLES
+391 RAALGIEDDK
-405 NQDLESNQNLES
+405 QN
-417 NQYLENGEGTEKP
+417 

-441 VFNSELVTERI
+441 VFNSELVTERV
-452 TQLLEN
+452 TTLLSD
-458 WKGTPITVLDNP
+458 WRGAPVTVLDNP

-506 PEKNKMG
+506 QEKNKMG

-539 LGEPVK
+539 LGEPVR
-545 FNLLTSTHDS
+545 FNLLTSTHDTLTN
-555 FGNTNSGSNASI
+555 NTAI
-567 QNGMMVDVDPDIFAP
+567 QNGVMVDVDPDLFAP
-582 LPPYISTLESEGAT
+582 LPPYITTLEGEGAE

-625 TEDDSTENDSKRW
+625 AEDDSKRW
-638 KLEFEVRNQQADD
+638 ELEFEVRNKQTDD
-651 QENSSF
+651 SEQVKL
-657 HPNLEECKTLISRI
+657 HPKLNECKELIARL
-671 YSGNKKSAEG
+671 YSGNKKSAES
-681 KEIKTLPK
+681 KEIKTLAK
-689 DLERKLGKRE
+689 DLEKKLGKRD
-699 EWDFATLRQ
+699 EWDFTTLRQ
-708 LFDAFSQG
+708 LFDTFAQG

-728 NWLRLAGFSMRPG
+728 NWLRLAGFALRPG
-741 FGDPTDSWRIEQI
+741 FGDPTDSWRIEQV
-754 WSLYQQSIQFK
+754 WGLYQQNIQFK

-777 RRVAGGLSQEQQ
+777 RRIAGGLSQEQQ

-824 LSASLE
+824 LAASLE
-830 NLDVEDKVLLATWYL
+830 HLEVEDKVLLATWFL
-845 SKAMNHNQF
+845 SKAINHNQF

-861 LGRLAS
+861 MGRLAS
-867 RTPLYGSQHNAI
+867 RTPLYGSQHNVI
-879 PREQIEQWLPK
+879 PREQAEQWLPK
-890 LLELNWQKEQMIAFA
+890 LLEQNWQKEPMIAFA
-905 VVMMCR
+905 AVMICR
-911 KTGDRLFDV
+911 KTGDRLFDI
-920 SDDYREQVRSKL
+920 SDDYREQVLTKL

-941 ISLVEEVKELSESES
+941 VSLVEEVKELSESES
-956 KRVFGDALPSGLT
+956 KRIFGDALPSGLT
-969 LISS
+969 LVHN

>member
-1 MTSPRFL
+1 MASPRFL

-19 VAFCEITDNLE
+19 VAYCEITDNLE
-30 QSNVTLF
+30 QSEVSLF

-53 LPSFRYHPADGQ
+53 LPSFRYHPAVGQ
-65 ISPSDLILPWESV
+65 ISPSDLTLPWENEPVS
-78 RTEGDIDNVIV
+78 GDISNVIV

-113 HQAVDRRSEILPWAG
+113 HQAVDRSSDILPWAG
-128 AADVEKVS
+128 AQDVDKVS
-136 PVTASASYLNHI
+136 PVIASASYLNHI
-148 RQSWNYRHPSNKLED
+148 RQAWNYRHPSNKLED

-178 RKLTLEAAEQAG
+178 RKLTLEAAQLAG
-190 LGKIV
+190 LKKIV

-208 ARHQHTASEELK
+208 ARHQQTAADELK
-220 TLPLIL
+220 ELPLIL

-242 KFDSDELALDRI
+242 SFSSQDELALDRI

-275 EQRFSQSKKLNA
+275 ESRLSQNKGEQSKKLTA
-287 ANLTK
+287 ASLTK

-307 NAPDEVKITMLGS
+307 NAPEEVKITMLGS

-328 KSVQLSKQE
+328 RSIGLSKQE

-348 LSGFEEVPDK
+348 LSDFSEVPDK

-379 IAEFLTQHQQVS
+379 VAEFLTTHQQVS
-391 YAALNRANKLNLES
+391 RAALGIEDDK
-405 NQDLESNQNLES
+405 QN
-417 NQYLENGEGTEKP
+417 

-441 VFNSELVTERI
+441 VFNSELVTERV
-452 TQLLEN
+452 TTLLSD
-458 WKGTPITVLDNP
+458 WRGAPVTVLDNP

-506 PEKNKMG
+506 QEKNKMG

-539 LGEPVK
+539 LGEPVR
-545 FNLLTSTHDS
+545 FNLLTSTHDTLTN
-555 FGNTNSGSNASI
+555 NTAI
-567 QNGMMVDVDPDIFAP
+567 QNGVMVDVDPDLFAP
-582 LPPYISTLESEGAT
+582 LPPYITTLEGEGAE

-625 TEDDSTENDSKRW
+625 AEDDSKRW
-638 KLEFEVRNQQADD
+638 ELEFEVRNKQTDD
-651 QENSSF
+651 SEQVKL
-657 HPNLEECKTLISRI
+657 HPKLNECKELIARL

-681 KEIKTLPK
+681 KEIKTLAK
-689 DLERKLGKRE
+689 DLEKKLGKRD
-699 EWDFATLRQ
+699 EWDFTTLRQ
-708 LFDAFSQG
+708 LFDTFAQG

-728 NWLRLAGFSMRPG
+728 NWLRLAGFALRPG
-741 FGDPTDSWRIEQI
+741 FGDPTDSWRIEQV
-754 WSLYQQSIQFK
+754 WGLYQQNIQFK

-777 RRVAGGLSQEQQ
+777 RRIAGGLSQEQQ

-824 LSASLE
+824 LAASLE
-830 NLDVEDKVLLATWYL
+830 HLEVEDKVLLATWFL
-845 SKAMNHNQF
+845 SKAINQNQF

-867 RTPLYGSQHNAI
+867 RTPLYGSQHNVI
-879 PREQIEQWLPK
+879 PREQAEQWLPK
-890 LLELNWQKEQMIAFA
+890 LLEQNWQKEPMIAFA
-905 VVMMCR
+905 AVMICR
-911 KTGDRLFDV
+911 KTGDRLFDI
-920 SDDYREQVRSKL
+920 SDDYREQVLAKL

-956 KRVFGDALPSGLT
+956 KRIFGDALPSGLT
-969 LISS
+969 LVNN

>member
-1 MTSPRFL
+1 MASPRFL

-30 QSNVTLF
+30 QSDVSLF

-53 LPSFRYHPADGQ
+53 LPSFRYHAAQSQ
-65 ISPSDLILPWESV
+65 IAPNDLVLPWDDQLV
-78 RTEGDIDNVIV
+78 EGDIQNVII

-113 HQAVDRRSEILPWAG
+113 HQAVDRSSDILPWAG
-128 AADVEKVS
+128 ANDVDKVS
-136 PVTASASYLNHI
+136 PVIASASYLNHI
-148 RQSWNYRHPSNKLED
+148 RQAWNYRNPSNKLED

-178 RKLTLEAAEQAG
+178 RKLTLEAAALAG
-190 LGKIV
+190 LNKIV

-208 ARHQHTASEELK
+208 ARHQHTASEQLK
-220 TLPLIL
+220 ELPLIL

-242 KFDSDELALDRI
+242 KFDNEELALDRI

-275 EQRFSQSKKLNA
+275 EQRFNQSKKLNA
-287 ANLTK
+287 ASLTK

-307 NAPDEVKITMLGS
+307 NAPEEVKITMLGS

-328 KSVQLSKQE
+328 KSIGLTKQE

-348 LSGFEEVPDK
+348 LSDFTQTPDK

-379 IAEFLTQHQQVS
+379 VAEFLTQHQQVS
-391 YAALNRANKLNLES
+391 HAALGSEES
-405 NQDLESNQNLES
+405 D
-417 NQYLENGEGTEKP
+417 KP

-441 VFNSELVTERI
+441 VFNSDLVTERV
-452 TQLLEN
+452 TNLLEN
-458 WKGTPITVLDNP
+458 WRGEPVTVLDNP

-506 PEKNKMG
+506 QEKNKMG

-539 LGEPVK
+539 LGEPVR
-545 FNLLTSTHDS
+545 FNLLTSTHDTLS
-555 FGNTNSGSNASI
+555 NNTAI
-567 QNGMMVDVDPDIFAP
+567 QNGVMVDVDPDLFMP
-582 LPPYISTLESEGAT
+582 LPPYISTLEGEGVE

-617 TLKMECVS
+617 TLKMECVHV
-625 TEDDSTENDSKRW
+625 ENDSKRW
-638 KLEFEVRNQQADD
+638 ALEFEVRNQKAEESEQAAL
-651 QENSSF
+651 
-657 HPNLEECKTLISRI
+657 HPRLSECKELIGRI
-671 YSGNKKSAEG
+671 YSGNKKSADG
-681 KEIKTLPK
+681 KEIKTLAK
-689 DLERKLGKRE
+689 DLEKKLGKRD
-699 EWDFATLRQ
+699 EWDFTTLRH
-708 LFDAFSQG
+708 LFDAFAQG
-716 RKRRRRSEQHEK
+716 RKRRRRSEPHEK
-728 NWLRLAGFSMRPG
+728 NWLRLAGFALRPG
-741 FGDPTDSWRIEQI
+741 FGDATDSWRIEQV
-754 WSLYQQSIQFK
+754 WGLYQQGIQFK

-777 RRVAGGLSQEQQ
+777 RRIAGGLNQEQQ

-808 QSAKAAQDMG
+808 QSAKAAQEMG

-824 LSASLE
+824 LAASLE
-830 NLDVEDKVLLATWYL
+830 HLEVEDKVLLSTWCL
-845 SKAMNHNQF
+845 SKAINHNQF

-867 RTPLYGSQHNAI
+867 RTPLYGSQHNVI
-879 PREQIEQWLPK
+879 PREQAEQWLPK
-890 LLELNWQKEQMIAFA
+890 LLEQNWQKEPMIAFA
-905 VVMMCR
+905 AVMICR
-911 KTGDRLFDV
+911 KTGDRLFDI
-920 SDDYREQVRSKL
+920 SDDYRQQVLDKL

-941 ISLVEEVKELSESES
+941 VSLVAEVKELSDSES

-969 LISS
+969 LVHQ

>member
-1 MTSPRFL
+1 MASPRFL

-19 VAFCEITDNLE
+19 VAYCEITDNLE
-30 QSNVTLF
+30 QSEVSLF

-53 LPSFRYHPADGQ
+53 LPSFRYHPAVGQ
-65 ISPSDLILPWESV
+65 ISPSDLTLPWENEPVS
-78 RTEGDIDNVIV
+78 GDISNVIV

-113 HQAVDRRSEILPWAG
+113 HQAVDRSSDILPWAG
-128 AADVEKVS
+128 AQDVDKVS
-136 PVTASASYLNHI
+136 PVIASASYLNHI
-148 RQSWNYRHPSNKLED
+148 RQAWNYRHPSNKLED

-178 RKLTLEAAEQAG
+178 RKLTLEAAQLAG
-190 LGKIV
+190 LKKIV

-208 ARHQHTASEELK
+208 ARHQQTATDELK
-220 TLPLIL
+220 ELPLIL

-242 KFDSDELALDRI
+242 SFSSQDELALDRI

-275 EQRFSQSKKLNA
+275 ESRFNQSKKLTA
-287 ANLTK
+287 ASLTK
-292 LIQQTRKAKENLLSA
+292 LIQQTRKAKENLLSSS
-307 NAPDEVKITMLGS
+307 APEEVKITMLGS

-328 KSVQLSKQE
+328 KSIGLSKQE

-348 LSGFEEVPDK
+348 LSDFSEVPDK

-379 IAEFLTQHQQVS
+379 VAEFLTQHQQVAR
-391 YAALNRANKLNLES
+391 AALRIEDDK
-405 NQDLESNQNLES
+405 QN
-417 NQYLENGEGTEKP
+417 

-441 VFNSELVTERI
+441 VFNSELVTERV
-452 TQLLEN
+452 TTLLSD
-458 WKGTPITVLDNP
+458 WRGAPVTVLDNP

-506 PEKNKMG
+506 QEKNKMG

-539 LGEPVK
+539 LGEPVR
-545 FNLLTSTHDS
+545 FNLLTSTHDTLTN
-555 FGNTNSGSNASI
+555 NTAI
-567 QNGMMVDVDPDIFAP
+567 QNGVMVDVDPDLFAP
-582 LPPYISTLESEGAT
+582 LPPYITTLEGEGAE

-617 TLKMECVS
+617 TLMMECVS
-625 TEDDSTENDSKRW
+625 AEDDSKRW
-638 KLEFEVRNQQADD
+638 ELEFEVRNKQTDD
-651 QENSSF
+651 SEQVKL
-657 HPNLEECKTLISRI
+657 HPKLNECKELIARL
-671 YSGNKKSAEG
+671 YSGNKKSAES
-681 KEIKTLPK
+681 KEIKTLVK
-689 DLERKLGKRE
+689 DLEKKLGKRD
-699 EWDFATLRQ
+699 EWDFTTLRQ
-708 LFDAFSQG
+708 LFDTFAQG

-728 NWLRLAGFSMRPG
+728 NWLRLAGFALRPG
-741 FGDPTDSWRIEQI
+741 FGDPTDSWRIEQV
-754 WSLYQQSIQFK
+754 WGLYQQNIQFK

-777 RRVAGGLSQEQQ
+777 RRIAGGLSQEQQ

-830 NLDVEDKVLLATWYL
+830 HLEVEDKVLLATWFL
-845 SKAMNHNQF
+845 SKAINHNQF

-861 LGRLAS
+861 MGRLAS
-867 RTPLYGSQHNAI
+867 RTPLYGSQHNVV
-879 PREQIEQWLPK
+879 PREQAEQWLPK
-890 LLELNWQKEQMIAFA
+890 LLEQNWQKEPMIAFA
-905 VVMMCR
+905 AVMICR
-911 KTGDRLFDV
+911 KTGDRLFDI
-920 SDDYREQVRSKL
+920 SDDYREQVLAKL

-956 KRVFGDALPSGLT
+956 KRIFGDALPSGLT
-969 LISS
+969 LVNN

>member
-1 MTSPRFL
+1 MASPRFL

-19 VAFCEITDNLE
+19 VAYCEITDNLE
-30 QSNVTLF
+30 QSEVSLF

-53 LPSFRYHPADGQ
+53 LPSFRYHPAVGQ
-65 ISPSDLILPWESV
+65 ISPSDLTLPWENEPVS
-78 RTEGDIDNVIV
+78 GDISNVIV

-113 HQAVDRRSEILPWAG
+113 HQAVDRSSDILPWAG
-128 AADVEKVS
+128 AQDVDKVS
-136 PVTASASYLNHI
+136 PVIASASYLNHI
-148 RQSWNYRHPSNKLED
+148 RQAWNYRHPSNKLED

-178 RKLTLEAAEQAG
+178 RKLTLEAAQLAG
-190 LGKIV
+190 LKKIV

-208 ARHQHTASEELK
+208 ARHQQTAADELK
-220 TLPLIL
+220 ELPLIL

-242 KFDSDELALDRI
+242 SFSSQDELALDRI

-275 EQRFSQSKKLNA
+275 ESRFNQSKKLTA
-287 ANLTK
+287 ASLTK

-307 NAPDEVKITMLGS
+307 SAPEEVKITMLGS

-328 KSVQLSKQE
+328 KSIGLSKQE

-348 LSGFEEVPDK
+348 LSDFSEVPDK

-379 IAEFLTQHQQVS
+379 VAEFLTQHQQVAR
-391 YAALNRANKLNLES
+391 AALGIEDEK
-405 NQDLESNQNLES
+405 QN
-417 NQYLENGEGTEKP
+417 
-430 AIPVGLLLNGG
+430 AVPVGLLLNGG
-441 VFNSELVTERI
+441 VFNSELVTERV
-452 TQLLEN
+452 TTLLSD
-458 WKGTPITVLDNP
+458 WRGAPVTVLDNP

-506 PEKNKMG
+506 HEKNKMG

-539 LGEPVK
+539 LGEPVR
-545 FNLLTSTHDS
+545 FNLLTSTHDTLTN
-555 FGNTNSGSNASI
+555 NTAI
-567 QNGMMVDVDPDIFAP
+567 QNGVMVDVDPDLFAP
-582 LPPYISTLESEGAT
+582 LPPYITTLEGEGAE

-625 TEDDSTENDSKRW
+625 AEDDSKRW
-638 KLEFEVRNQQADD
+638 ELEFEVRNKQTDD
-651 QENSSF
+651 SEQVKL
-657 HPNLEECKTLISRI
+657 HPKLNECKELIARL
-671 YSGNKKSAEG
+671 YSGNKKSAES
-681 KEIKTLPK
+681 KEIKTLAK
-689 DLERKLGKRE
+689 DLEKKLGKRD
-699 EWDFATLRQ
+699 EWDFTTLRQ
-708 LFDAFSQG
+708 LFDTFAQG

-728 NWLRLAGFSMRPG
+728 NWLRLAGFALRPG
-741 FGDPTDSWRIEQI
+741 FGDPTDSWRIEQV
-754 WSLYQQSIQFK
+754 WGLYQQNIQFK

-777 RRVAGGLSQEQQ
+777 RRIAGGLSQEQQ

-830 NLDVEDKVLLATWYL
+830 HLEVEDKVLLATWFL
-845 SKAMNHNQF
+845 SKAINHNQF

-861 LGRLAS
+861 MGRLAS
-867 RTPLYGSQHNAI
+867 RTPLYGSQHNVV
-879 PREQIEQWLPK
+879 PREQAEQWLPK
-890 LLELNWQKEQMIAFA
+890 LLEQNWQKEPMIAFA
-905 VVMMCR
+905 AVMICR
-911 KTGDRLFDV
+911 KTGDRLFDI
-920 SDDYREQVRSKL
+920 SDDYREQVLAKL

-941 ISLVEEVKELSESES
+941 VSLVEEVKELSESES
-956 KRVFGDALPSGLT
+956 KRIFGDALPSGLT
-969 LISS
+969 LVNN